1 MTLYLKS
8 LEMQGFKSFPD
19 KTKLNF
25 EHGATVIVG
34 PNGSGKSNI
43 SDAMRW
49 VLGEISSKSLRGSK
63 MEDVIFGGADSRKPM
78 GFAEVSVTF
87 DNTDPNN
94 RLDAPYDEV
103 IVTRRYYRSGE
114 SEYFI
119 NKRAVRLRDIYEL
132 FMNTGI
138 GREGYSIIGQGK
150 IAEII
155 SRKSEDRRSIFE
167 DASGIA
173 KFRHKKTES
182 ERKLAQTEDNMTRV
196 NDIFVEISAQVGP
209 LEKEAEKAKRAIELL
224 ETKKKV
230 DVQLWFFDTEKYRNE
245 IAKFENLYKQ
255 SSFELQIAEEAI
267 TNFEAQRDR
276 LTEAS
281 QTNRYESEKLLTKI
295 REQTDSNHKLE
306 STYRVN
312 ENDALHIQS
321 LIDASH
327 DTKASIAASIEN
339 EKRDID
345 NHIAR
350 IEQIKQE
357 AKLKFREHDEA
368 EDEIARLEGEITR
381 LENEI
386 AVAFGDMRALESEQM
401 QLKVRLSVIEN
412 AKSSDNDKNDTL
424 LSEMQ
429 EYARI
434 DDELTQN
441 QKQVQ
446 RAVNDYEEDI
456 ARSEQKIAELSENLQ
471 RVLQQKEGLDTE
483 LTQKKLLL
491 QSTRQRIDTYKAME
505 DQFEGYNNSVRFVMK
520 AYSEGKLTNPDG
532 TGVGK
537 IHGPISKLISVE
549 EKYLVAVETS
559 LGAAIQNIVVENES
573 VAKAAML
580 SLKRNEQGRATFMP
594 ITAIKAPTISQD
606 MKAASGFKG
615 FIAFADDLVST
626 RSEYMNIVSY
636 MLGRIAV
643 FDNIDNATEMAKA
656 LGYKVRAI
664 TLDGQQINVGGS
676 FTGGSVK
683 HGHSILSRAGEV
695 KKLEGECKKI
705 DEAILRLS
713 ETHSAL
719 VKDLEKAELEI
730 KALED
735 RKKII
740 SLMAGSENTKLQQI
754 NAKIDANKTL
764 MNKLQE
770 DYDNILRMRERYEE
784 DYTTLTAQ
792 IAAYDEKISVIAE
805 LRGDKDI
812 ERNTLTDKKDELSQS
827 LTAIY
832 IRINELQKDI
842 ETENLLIDKSKEH
855 IEALK
860 SDIEGQDEK
869 VKEYHEQL
877 ITLERERTE
886 NRALLDEGER
896 ILEAL
901 NSERARLE
909 ENGTEFEKK
918 INAINAKIKE
928 KLESK
933 DVLVKDNMFNENK
946 LTNLRSEYDKLSSK
960 LWDDHELTRNQAME
974 LGYEEITAEMRPE
987 IARIQTECR
996 NKLRAIGHVDLDAVN
1011 KYKEVKE
1018 RYDYMDKQIRDLN
1031 ASKLELEKIIA
1042 QLDEEMK
1049 TSFIESFN
1057 KINENFN
1064 RVFVELFGGGYAE
1077 LQLAD
1082 PEDVLNCGI
1091 EIKAAPPGKIIK
1103 NLMQLS
1109 GGEQAFIAI
1118 ALFFAVLQVNPSP
1131 FCILDE
1137 IEAALDE
1144 ANVSRFSE
1152 YIKKYTGG
1160 TQFILITHRRGTME
1174 SANRLYGVTMPEH
1187 GISKILSLNV
1197 ADIAKKKEGDWDGIF
1212 G

>member
-1 MTLYLKS
+1 MYLKS

-19 KTKLNF
+19 KTKLTF
-25 EHGATVIVG
+25 EQGATVIVG

-87 DNTDPNN
+87 DNTDTEN
-94 RLDAPYDEV
+94 RLDCPYDEV

-119 NKRAVRLRDIYEL
+119 NKRPCRLRDIYEL

-155 SRKSEDRRSIFE
+155 SRKSEDRRNIFE

-173 KFRHKKTES
+173 KFRHKKTDA
-182 ERKLAQTEDNMTRV
+182 ERKLAAVDDNMTRV

-230 DVQLWFFDTEKYRNE
+230 DVQLWFFDTEKYRND
-245 IAKFENLYKQ
+245 IARIEMICKQ
-255 SSFELQIAEEAI
+255 SAFELQAAEDAIAS
-267 TNFEAQRDR
+267 FEAQRDH
-276 LTEAS
+276 LSEIS
-281 QTNRYESEKLLTKI
+281 QTNRYESEKLLTQI
-295 REQTDSNHKLE
+295 REQTERNHALE
-306 STYRVN
+306 SEYRVN
-312 ENDALHIQS
+312 ENDALHIRA
-321 LIDASH
+321 LIDSSDDTKKAISASIDAEEKEISLHTDRINGIHDEVKLKLAEH
-327 DTKASIAASIEN
+327 DTVS
-339 EKRDID
+339 
-345 NHIAR
+345 
-350 IEQIKQE
+350 
-357 AKLKFREHDEA
+357 DEA
-368 EDEIARLEGEITR
+368 EELEGRIAVLEKEIAT
-381 LENEI
+381 
-386 AVAFGDMRALESEQM
+386 AFEDMRALESEEM

-412 AKSSDNDKNDTL
+412 AQSTDSDKNDTIL
-424 LSEMQ
+424 GEMK
-429 EYARI
+429 EYSRI
-434 DDELTQN
+434 DDELTQT
-441 QKQVQ
+441 QKQLRRTVD
-446 RAVNDYEEDI
+446 DYEADI
-456 ARSEQKIAELSENLQ
+456 AKCEEKSEELTASLNI
-471 RVLQQKEGLDTE
+471 VLQQKEALEDE

-491 QSTRQRIDTYKAME
+491 QSTRQRIDTYKSME

-520 AYSEGKLTNPDG
+520 SYSEGKLTGSDG
-532 TGVGK
+532 KSVGK
-537 IHGPISKLISVE
+537 IYGPVSKLISVE
-549 EKYLVAVETS
+549 DRYVVAVETS
-559 LGAAIQNIVVENES
+559 LGASIQNIVVENES
-573 VAKAAML
+573 VAKASML
-580 SLKRNEQGRATFMP
+580 ALKRHEQGRATFLP
-594 ITAIKAPTISQD
+594 LNAIKAPTISGEL
-606 MKAASGFKG
+606 KEASAYKG

-626 RSEYMNIVSY
+626 KPEFMSIVSY

-643 FDNIDNATEMAKA
+643 FDNIDNATEMARSLK
-656 LGYKVRAI
+656 YKVRAI

-683 HGHSILSRAGEV
+683 HGHSILSRTGEI
-695 KKLEGECKKI
+695 KKLEEECKKI
-705 DEAILRLS
+705 EESVGKLS
-713 ETHSAL
+713 ESNRAL
-719 VKDLEKAELEI
+719 ATESDRSEREI
-730 KALED
+730 KTLED

-740 SLMAGSENTKLQQI
+740 ALMLGSENKKLADI
-754 NAKIDANKTL
+754 EARIAANKTL
-764 MNKLQE
+764 MDKLQG
-770 DYDNILRMRERYEE
+770 DYDNIVRMRERYEE
-784 DYTTLTAQ
+784 DFATLTEQ
-792 IAAYDEKISVIAE
+792 IKAYDEKLAAISAVRA
-805 LRGDKDI
+805 DKDV
-812 ERNTLTDKKDELSQS
+812 EKNELSDKREECKTKLSAIS
-827 LTAIY
+827 L
-832 IRINELQKDI
+832 RFSELQKDI
-842 ETENLLIDKSKEH
+842 DLENALIQKSNERIKE
-855 IEALK
+855 LK
-860 SDIEGQDEK
+860 NDIVGQDDK
-869 VKEYHEQL
+869 VQEYHGQL
-877 ITLERERTE
+877 SALEEERRK
-886 NRALLDEGER
+886 NRTKLTEGE
-896 ILEAL
+896 LAL
-901 NSERARLE
+901 SELNAARAKLE
-909 ENGTEFEKK
+909 ENGTEYEKK
-918 INAINAKIKE
+918 IGAVNVKIKE
-928 KLESK
+928 KTAQK
-933 DVLVKDNMFNENK
+933 DILFRENSVNENK
-946 LTNLRSEYDKLSSK
+946 LANLKDAYDKLSAK
-960 LWDDHELTRNQAME
+960 LWDDHELTRSQALS
-974 LGYEEITAEMRPE
+974 LGYEEISAEERP
-987 IARIQTECR
+987 ALAKLQTECR
-996 NKLRAIGHVDLDAVN
+996 NKLRSIGNVDLDAVN

-1018 RYDYMDKQIRDLN
+1018 RYDYMEKQIKDLTL
-1031 ASKLELEKIIA
+1031 SKAELEKIISG
-1042 QLDEEMK
+1042 LDEQMK
-1049 TSFIESFN
+1049 TAFIDSFN

-1077 LQLAD
+1077 LQLSD
-1082 PEDVLNCGI
+1082 PENVLECGI

-1197 ADIAKKKEGDWDGIF
+1197 ADISKKKEGDWNGIF

>member
-1 MTLYLKS
+1 MYLKS
-8 LEMQGFKSFPD
+8 LELHGFKSFPNR
-19 KTKLNF
+19 TVLTF
-25 EHGATVIVG
+25 ERGATVIVG

-49 VLGEISSKSLRGSK
+49 VLGEISSKSLRSSK

-87 DNTDPNN
+87 DNTDPDN

-196 NDIFVEISAQVGP
+196 NDIFLEISSQVGP

-230 DVQLWFFDTEKYRNE
+230 DVQLWFFDTERYRND
-245 IAKFENLYKQ
+245 IARFENLYKQ

-267 TNFEAQRDR
+267 ANFEGQRDR

-281 QTNRYESEKLLTKI
+281 QTNRYESEKLLTQI
-295 REQTDSNHKLE
+295 REQTEANHKLE
-306 STYRVN
+306 SDFKVN
-312 ENDALHIQS
+312 ENDALHIQA
-321 LIDASH
+321 LIDATD
-327 DTKASIAASIEN
+327 DTKASIQASIEAQN
-339 EKRDID
+339 KEID
-345 NHIAR
+345 AHLLR
-350 IEQIKQE
+350 IEEIKQE
-357 AKLKFREHDEA
+357 AKLKFKEHDDAEA
-368 EDEIARLEGEITR
+368 EIERLEKDIARLEDEIAI
-381 LENEI
+381 
-386 AVAFGDMRALESEQM
+386 AFGDMRALESEQM

-429 EYARI
+429 EYAKI
-434 DDELTQN
+434 DDELTQS
-441 QKQVQ
+441 QKKIQ
-446 RAVNDYEEDI
+446 RAVNEYNEDI
-456 ARSEQKIAELSENLQ
+456 ERSDEKIADLSESLQ
-471 RVLQQKEGLDTE
+471 RVLQQKDGLDTE
-483 LTQKKLLL
+483 LNEKRLLL
-491 QSTRQRIDTYKAME
+491 QSTQQRIDTYKAMD

-520 AYSEGKLTNPDG
+520 SYSEGKLTDRDG
-532 TGVGK
+532 SSVGK
-537 IHGPISKLISVE
+537 IYGPVSKLISVD
-549 EKYLVAVETS
+549 EKYVIAVETS
-559 LGAAIQNIVVENES
+559 LGASIQNIVVENES
-573 VAKAAML
+573 VAKAAMYA
-580 SLKRNEQGRATFMP
+580 LKRNEQGRATFMP
-594 ITAIKAPTISQD
+594 LTSIKAPSISQE
-606 MKAASGFKG
+606 MKEASGFKG

-626 RSEYMNIVSY
+626 KNQYMNIVSY

-656 LGYKVRAI
+656 LKYKVRAI

-683 HGHSILSRAGEV
+683 HGQSILSRAGEI
-695 KKLEGECKKI
+695 KKLESECKKI
-705 DEAILRLS
+705 EESISKIS
-713 ETHSAL
+713 ETHSSL
-719 VKDLEKAELEI
+719 LKEIEKTDLEI

-764 MNKLQE
+764 MNKIQE
-770 DYDNILRMRERYEE
+770 DYDSIVRMRERYDE
-784 DYTTLTAQ
+784 DFATLTEQ
-792 IAAYDEKISVIAE
+792 ISSYEEKITAIAE
-805 LRGDKDI
+805 LREEKDVQ
-812 ERNTLTDKKDELSQS
+812 RNGLTDKKDELSQ
-827 LTAIY
+827 AITGIF

-842 ETENLLIDKSKEH
+842 ETENLLIEKNKEH

-860 SDIEGQDEK
+860 GDIVGQDEK
-869 VKEYHEQL
+869 VKEYEQQL
-877 ITLERERTE
+877 IILEQTRLEKQE
-886 NRALLDEGER
+886 KLKEGE
-896 ILEAL
+896 EAL
-901 NSERARLE
+901 AALNAERSRLE
-909 ENGTEFEKK
+909 ESSTEYEKK
-918 INAINAKIKE
+918 INAINAKLKE
-928 KLESK
+928 KLSQK
-933 DVLVKDNMFNENK
+933 DILVKDNLFNENK
-946 LTNLRSEYDKLSSK
+946 LTTLKNEYDKLSSK

-974 LGYEEITAEMRPE
+974 LGYEEITAEQRPE
-987 IARIQTECR
+987 LAKIQTECR

-1018 RYDYMDKQIRDLN
+1018 RYDYMDKQIKDLT
-1031 ASKLELEKIIA
+1031 ASKNELEKIIS

-1049 TSFIESFN
+1049 NSFIESFN

-1077 LQLAD
+1077 LQLSD

-1197 ADIAKKKEGDWDGIF
+1197 ADISKKKEGDWDGIF

>member
-1 MTLYLKS
+1 MYLKS

-19 KTKLNF
+19 KTKLTF
-25 EHGATVIVG
+25 ENGATVIVG

-87 DNTDPNN
+87 DNTDPEN
-94 RLDAPYDEV
+94 RLEAPYDEV

-173 KFRHKKTES
+173 KFRHKKNES
-182 ERKLAQTEDNMTRV
+182 ERKLAQTEENMTRV
-196 NDIFVEISAQVGP
+196 NDIFLEISAQVGP

-230 DVQLWFFDTEKYRNE
+230 DVQLWFFDTEKYRND
-245 IAKFENLYKQ
+245 IARVETLYKQ
-255 SSFELQIAEEAI
+255 SSFELQLTEEAI
-267 TNFEAQRDR
+267 SSLETQRDH
-276 LTEAS
+276 LTEVS
-281 QTNRYESEKLLTKI
+281 QTNRYESEKLLTQI
-295 REQTDSNHKLE
+295 YEQTEANHKLE

-312 ENDALHIQS
+312 ENNALHIQS
-321 LIDASH
+321 LIDATG
-327 DTKASIAASIEN
+327 DNKAAIEANIAADNKEIEN
-339 EKRDID
+339 HYAK
-345 NHIAR
+345 
-350 IEQIKQE
+350 IEAIKEE

-368 EDEIARLEGEITR
+368 EDEIARLEKEISR
-381 LENEI
+381 LEEEI
-386 AVAFGDMRALESEQM
+386 ATAFEDMRALESEQM
-401 QLKVRLSVIEN
+401 QLQVRLSVIEN
-412 AKSSDNDKNDTL
+412 AKNTDSDKNDTL

-429 EYARI
+429 EYSRI
-434 DDELTQN
+434 DDELTQS
-441 QKQVQ
+441 QKQTQ
-446 RAVNDYEEDI
+446 RVVDEYDEDI
-456 ARSEQKIAELSENLQ
+456 AKSDEKIADLAESLQ
-471 RVLQQKEGLDTE
+471 RVLQQKEAIDEDLN
-483 LTQKKLLL
+483 QKKLLL
-491 QSTRQRIDTYKAME
+491 QSTRQRIDTYRAMD

-520 AYSEGKLTNPDG
+520 AYSEGKLTNSDG
-532 TGVGK
+532 TSVGK
-537 IHGPISKLISVE
+537 IYGPVSKLISVE
-549 EKYLVAVETS
+549 DRYVVAVETS
-559 LGAAIQNIVVENES
+559 LGASIQNIVVENEA

-580 SLKRNEQGRATFMP
+580 ALKKNEQGRATFMP
-594 ITAIKAPTISQD
+594 ITAIKAPTISKELKD
-606 MKAASGFKG
+606 ASGFRG

-626 RSEYMNIVSY
+626 KSEYMNIVSY

-683 HGHSILSRAGEV
+683 HGSSILSRAGEI
-695 KKLEGECKKI
+695 KKLEDECKKI
-705 DEAILRLS
+705 ESSVSKLA
-713 ETHSAL
+713 ETHKSL
-719 VKDLEKAELEI
+719 SSDIEKMELEI

-754 NAKIDANKTL
+754 NAKIDANRTL

-770 DYDNILRMRERYEE
+770 DYDNIVKMRERYDE
-784 DYTTLTAQ
+784 DFATLTEQ
-792 IAAYDEKISVIAE
+792 ISAFEEKISAIAE
-805 LRGDKDI
+805 IRTDKDI
-812 ERNTLTDKKDELSQS
+812 LKNSLTDKKDELSQS
-827 LTAIY
+827 VTAIY

-842 ETENLLIDKSKEH
+842 ETENILIEKNREH
-855 IEALK
+855 IEVLK
-860 SDIEGQDEK
+860 GDIVGQDEK
-869 VKEYHEQL
+869 VKEYEQQL
-877 ITLERERTE
+877 VTLDAERTE
-886 NRALLDEGER
+886 NRAKLAQGEEV
-896 ILEAL
+896 LASL
-901 NSERARLE
+901 NAERARLE
-909 ENGTEFEKK
+909 ENGTEYERK
-918 INAINAKIKE
+918 INAVNAKIKE
-928 KLESK
+928 KIAQKDILFRENSINEHKLE
-933 DVLVKDNMFNENK
+933 
-946 LTNLRSEYDKLSSK
+946 NLRNDYDKLSSK

-974 LGYEEITAEMRPE
+974 LGYEQITAEERPE
-987 IARIQTECR
+987 VAKIQTECR

-1018 RYDYMDKQIRDLN
+1018 RYDYMDKQIRDLT
-1031 ASKLELEKIIA
+1031 ASKAELEKIIS
-1042 QLDEEMK
+1042 QLDGEMK
-1049 TSFIESFN
+1049 TSFIDSFK

-1077 LQLAD
+1077 LQLTD

-1174 SANRLYGVTMPEH
+1174 AANRLYGVTMPEH

>member
-1 MTLYLKS
+1 MYLKS

-49 VLGEISSKSLRGSK
+49 VLGEISSKSLRSTK

-87 DNTDPNN
+87 DNTDPEN

-209 LEKEAEKAKRAIELL
+209 LEKEAEKAKKAIELL

-245 IAKFENLYKQ
+245 IARFENLYKQ

-267 TNFEAQRDR
+267 ANFEAQRDR

-281 QTNRYESEKLLTKI
+281 QTNRYESEKLLTQI
-295 REQTDSNHKLE
+295 REQTDANHALE

-321 LIDASH
+321 LIDATG
-327 DTKASIAASIEN
+327 DAKAAIAASIEAQN
-339 EKRDID
+339 AE
-345 NHIAR
+345 IAKHLEN
-350 IEQIKQE
+350 IENIKVE
-357 AKLKFREHDEA
+357 AQLKFKEHDDAQDEI
-368 EDEIARLEGEITR
+368 ERLEQEIARLEK
-381 LENEI
+381 EI
-386 AVAFGDMRALESEQM
+386 AIAFDDMRALEAEQM

-412 AKSSDNDKNDTL
+412 AKSTDSDKNDTL
-424 LSEMQ
+424 LAEMQ
-429 EYARI
+429 EYSRI
-434 DDELTQN
+434 DDELTKS
-441 QKQVQ
+441 QKQTQ
-446 RAVNDYEEDI
+446 RTVDGYNEDI
-456 ARSEQKIAELSENLQ
+456 AKSDAKIEELFSSLE
-471 RVLQQKEGLDTE
+471 RVLQQREGLEAD
-483 LTQKKLLL
+483 LTNKKLLL
-491 QSTRQRIDTYKAME
+491 QSTQQRIDTYKAMD

-520 AYSEGKLTNPDG
+520 SYSEGKLTNPDG
-532 TGVGK
+532 TSVGK
-537 IHGPISKLISVE
+537 IYGPISKLISVE
-549 EKYLVAVETS
+549 DKYVVAVETS

-594 ITAIKAPTISQD
+594 LTAIKAPTISQE
-606 MKAASGFKG
+606 MKDASGFRG

-626 RSEYMNIVSY
+626 KNEYMNIVSY

-656 LGYKVRAI
+656 LKYRVRAI

-683 HGHSILSRAGEV
+683 HGQSILSRAGEI
-695 KKLEGECKKI
+695 KKLEEECKKTEGI
-705 DEAILRLS
+705 ISKLT
-713 ETHSAL
+713 ETYNTL
-719 VKDLEKAELEI
+719 CKDVEKAELEI

-764 MNKLQE
+764 MDKLQE
-770 DYDNILRMRERYEE
+770 DYDNIVKMRERYDE
-784 DYTTLTAQ
+784 DFATLTEQ
-792 IAAYDEKISVIAE
+792 IAAFDEKISAISE
-805 LRGDKDI
+805 IRTDKDI
-812 ERNTLTDKKDELSQS
+812 QKNTLIDKKDELAQL
-827 LTAIY
+827 LTATF

-842 ETENLLIDKSKEH
+842 ETEQLLIEKNKEH
-855 IEALK
+855 IASLEG
-860 SDIEGQDEK
+860 DIVGQDEK
-869 VKEYHEQL
+869 VKEYKERL
-877 ITLERERTE
+877 VVLEAERIE
-886 NRALLDEGER
+886 NRARLEEGES
-896 ILEAL
+896 AL
-901 NSERARLE
+901 AELSAQRARLE
-909 ENGTEFEKK
+909 ENGTEYEKK

-946 LTNLRSEYDKLSSK
+946 LSNLRSDYDKLSSK

-974 LGYEEITAEMRPE
+974 LGYEEITAEQRPE
-987 IARIQTECR
+987 IAKIQTECR

-1031 ASKLELEKIIA
+1031 ASKLELERIIS

-1077 LQLAD
+1077 LQLSD

>member
-1 MTLYLKS
+1 MYLKS

-19 KTKLNF
+19 KTKLTF

-49 VLGEISSKSLRGSK
+49 VLGEISSKSLRSSK

-87 DNTDPNN
+87 DNTDPDN
-94 RLDAPYDEV
+94 RLEAPYDEV

-182 ERKLAQTEDNMTRV
+182 ERKLAQTEDNMTRI

-230 DVQLWFFDTEKYRNE
+230 DVQLWFFDTEKYRND
-245 IAKFENLYKQ
+245 IARVEALYKQ
-255 SSFELQIAEEAI
+255 SSFELSTVEEAI
-267 TNFEAQRDR
+267 STFETQRDH
-276 LTEAS
+276 LMEVSAA
-281 QTNRYESEKLLTKI
+281 NRYESERLLTQI
-295 REQTDSNHKLE
+295 REQTEANHKLE

-312 ENDALHIQS
+312 ENDAVHIQS
-321 LIDASH
+321 LIDATG
-327 DTKASIAASIEN
+327 DTKAQIRASIEAEN
-339 EKRDID
+339 KEIE
-345 NHIAR
+345 NHFAK
-350 IEQIKQE
+350 IEQIKLE
-357 AKLKFREHDEA
+357 AKAKFKEHDDA
-368 EDEIARLEGEITR
+368 EDEIERLEKEIARLEK
-381 LENEI
+381 EI
-386 AVAFGDMRALESEQM
+386 AIAFEDMRALESEEM

-412 AKSSDNDKNDTL
+412 AKNTDNDKNDTL
-424 LSEMQ
+424 IAEMQ

-434 DDELTQN
+434 DDELTKN

-446 RAVNDYEEDI
+446 RAVDEYNEDI
-456 ARSEQKIAELSENLQ
+456 AKSDEKIAELDESLQ
-471 RVLQQKEGLDTE
+471 RTLQQKDSLDTE
-483 LTQKKLLL
+483 LTQKKLAL
-491 QSTRQRIDTYKAME
+491 QSTRQRIDTYKAMD

-520 AYSEGKLTNPDG
+520 SYNEGKLTNPDG
-532 TGVGK
+532 SSVGK
-537 IHGPISKLISVE
+537 IYGPVSKLISVD
-549 EKYLVAVETS
+549 EKYVIAVETS
-559 LGAAIQNIVVENES
+559 LGASIQNIVVENES

-580 SLKRNEQGRATFMP
+580 SLKKNEQGRATFMP

-606 MKAASGFKG
+606 MKDASGFRG
-615 FIAFADDLVST
+615 FIAFADDLVSAK
-626 RSEYMNIVSY
+626 SEYMNIVSY

-656 LGYKVRAI
+656 LKYRVRAI

-683 HGHSILSRAGEV
+683 HGQSILSRAGEI
-695 KKLEGECKKI
+695 KKLE
-705 DEAILRLS
+705 DEAVKLEASVSKLS
-713 ETHSAL
+713 ETYKSL
-719 VKDLEKAELEI
+719 TNDVEGIEREV

-740 SLMAGSENTKLQQI
+740 ALMAGSENTKLQQI

-764 MNKLQE
+764 MNKLHD
-770 DYDNILRMRERYEE
+770 DYDNIVKMRERYDE
-784 DYTTLTAQ
+784 DFATLTEQ
-792 IAAYDEKISVIAE
+792 IAVFEEKIAAVSE
-805 LRGDKDI
+805 TRTDKDVQKN
-812 ERNTLTDKKDELSQS
+812 ELLDMKEELSGA
-827 LTAIY
+827 LTAIF
-832 IRINELQKDI
+832 IKINELQKDI
-842 ETENLLIDKSKEH
+842 ETENLLIEKSREH

-860 SDIEGQDEK
+860 GDIEGQDEK
-869 VKEYHEQL
+869 VKEYKDRLNSLEQ
-877 ITLERERTE
+877 ERKE
-886 NRALLDEGER
+886 NREKLNEGES
-896 ILEAL
+896 ILASL
-901 NSERARLE
+901 NSDRARLE
-909 ENGTEFEKK
+909 ENGTEYEQK
-918 INAINAKIKE
+918 INAVNAKIKE
-928 KLESK
+928 KISHK
-933 DVLVKDNMFNENK
+933 DILVRENSTNENK
-946 LTNLRSEYDKLSSK
+946 LLNLRNEYDKLSSK

-974 LGYEEITAEMRPE
+974 LGYEQITAEERPA
-987 IARIQTECR
+987 IAKIQTECR

-1018 RYDYMDKQIRDLN
+1018 RYDYMDKQIRDLT
-1031 ASKLELEKIIA
+1031 ASKNELEKIIS
-1042 QLDEEMK
+1042 QLDNEMK
-1049 TSFIESFN
+1049 TSFIESFH

-1077 LQLAD
+1077 LQLTD

>member
-1 MTLYLKS
+1 MYLKS

-19 KTKLNF
+19 KTKLTF

-87 DNTDPNN
+87 DNTDPDN

-182 ERKLAQTEDNMTRV
+182 ERKLSQVEDNMTRV
-196 NDIFVEISAQVGP
+196 NDIFLEISSQVGP

-230 DVQLWFFDTEKYRNE
+230 DVQLWFFDTEKYRND
-245 IAKFENLYKQ
+245 IARIEMLYKQ
-255 SSFELQIAEEAI
+255 SSFELQAAEDAIAS
-267 TNFEAQRDR
+267 FEAQRDH
-276 LTEAS
+276 LTEVS
-281 QTNRYESEKLLTKI
+281 QSNRYESEKLLTQI
-295 REQTDSNHKLE
+295 REQTDKNHKLE
-306 STYRVN
+306 SAYRVN
-312 ENDALHIQS
+312 ENDAQHIGA
-321 LIDASH
+321 LIDASG
-327 DTKASIAASIEN
+327 DTKAAIRTSIANEEKDIEAHLAKI
-339 EKRDID
+339 EDIK
-345 NHIAR
+345 A
-350 IEQIKQE
+350 E
-357 AKLKFREHDEA
+357 AKTKFKQHDDTE
-368 EDEIARLEGEITR
+368 EEIDKIDGEIKKLEGEIDT
-381 LENEI
+381 
-386 AVAFGDMRALESEQM
+386 AFADMRELEGEQM

-412 AKSSDNDKNDTL
+412 AKSTDNDKNDSL
-424 LSEMQ
+424 VNEMK
-429 EYARI
+429 EYSRI
-434 DDELTQN
+434 DDELSSKQREA
-441 QKQVQ
+441 QKVLDEY
-446 RAVNDYEEDI
+446 NEDI
-456 ARSEQKIAELSENLQ
+456 ARSDEKIADLGESLD
-471 RVLQQKEGLDTE
+471 RTLQQRDALEEE
-483 LTQKKLLL
+483 LTEKKLLI
-491 QSTRQRIDTYKAME
+491 QSTRQRIDTYRAME

-520 AYSEGKLTNPDG
+520 SYSEGKLVNADG
-532 TGVGK
+532 SSVGK
-537 IHGPISKLISVE
+537 IYGPVSKLISVE
-549 EKYLVAVETS
+549 DKYVVAVETS
-559 LGAAIQNIVVENES
+559 LGASIQNIVVENES

-580 SLKRNEQGRATFMP
+580 ALKKHEQGRATFLP
-594 ITAIKAPTISQD
+594 LTAIKAPTITPELKEASQYR
-606 MKAASGFKG
+606 G

-626 RSEYMNIVSY
+626 KSEYMNVISY

-656 LGYKVRAI
+656 LKYKVRAI

-683 HGHSILSRAGEV
+683 QGHSILSRAGEA
-695 KKLEGECKKI
+695 KRLEEECRKI
-705 DEAILRLS
+705 EKSVAELT
-713 ETHSAL
+713 ETHEAL
-719 VKDLEKAELEI
+719 TEDIEKIEREI
-730 KALED
+730 GALED
-735 RKKII
+735 RKRII
-740 SLMAGSENTKLQQI
+740 SLMASSENTKLQQI
-754 NAKIDANKTL
+754 GAKIDANKTL
-764 MNKLQE
+764 MDKLQE
-770 DYDNILRMRERYEE
+770 DYDNIVRMRERYDE
-784 DYTTLTAQ
+784 DHASLTEQ
-792 IAAYDEKISVIAE
+792 IASYDEKISAIAE
-805 LRGDKDI
+805 LRSEKDI
-812 ERNTLTDKKDELSQS
+812 AKNELADKRDELSQT
-827 LTAIY
+827 LTEIY
-832 IRINELQKDI
+832 IRINQLQKDI
-842 ETENLLIDKSKEH
+842 ETENLLIEKSREH
-855 IEALK
+855 IEALNE
-860 SDIEGQDEK
+860 DIAGQDEK
-869 VKEYHEQL
+869 VKEYEERL
-877 ITLERERTE
+877 ISLEELRRE
-886 NRALLDEGER
+886 NREKLAEGEK
-896 ILEAL
+896 ILAEL
-901 NSERARLE
+901 NEQRARLE
-909 ENGTEFEKK
+909 ENSTEYEKR
-918 INAINAKIKE
+918 INAVNAKIKE
-928 KLESK
+928 KTSQK
-933 DVLVKDNMFNENK
+933 DILFRENSINENK
-946 LTNLRSEYDKLSSK
+946 LTNLKNDYDKLSGK
-960 LWDDHELTRNQAME
+960 LWDDHELTRNQAMA
-974 LGYEEITAEMRPE
+974 LGYEEITAEERP
-987 IARIQTECR
+987 ALVKLQTECR
-996 NKLRAIGHVDLDAVN
+996 NKLRAIGNVDLDAVN

-1018 RYDYMDKQIRDLN
+1018 RYDYMDKQIRDLS
-1031 ASKLELEKIIA
+1031 ASKAELEKIIG
-1042 QLDEEMK
+1042 QLDDQMK
-1049 TSFIESFN
+1049 SSFIESFN

-1077 LQLAD
+1077 LQLTD

-1152 YIKKYTGG
+1152 YIKRYTGG

>member
-1 MTLYLKS
+1 MYLKS

-19 KTKLNF
+19 KTKLTF

-87 DNTDPNN
+87 DNTDPEN

-182 ERKLAQTEDNMTRV
+182 ERKLAQTEDNMTRI

-230 DVQLWFFDTEKYRNE
+230 DVQLWFFDTEKYRND
-245 IAKFENLYKQ
+245 IARVEALYKQ
-255 SSFELQIAEEAI
+255 SSFELATAEEAI
-267 TNFEAQRDR
+267 ANFEAQRDH
-276 LTEAS
+276 LMEVS
-281 QTNRYESEKLLTKI
+281 QSNRYESEKLLTQI
-295 REQTDSNHKLE
+295 HAQTDINHKLE

-321 LIDASH
+321 LIDA
-327 DTKASIAASIEN
+327 TGETKAQIKASIESENKQIEN
-339 EKRDID
+339 HLAK
-345 NHIAR
+345 
-350 IEQIKQE
+350 IEQIKAE
-357 AKLKFREHDEA
+357 AKLKFKEHDEA
-368 EDEIARLEGEITR
+368 EDEIDRLEK
-381 LENEI
+381 EI
-386 AVAFGDMRALESEQM
+386 AQLEKEIATAFEDMRSLEAEEM

-412 AKSSDNDKNDTL
+412 AKSTDSDKNNTL
-424 LSEMQ
+424 VAEMQ

-434 DDELTQN
+434 DDELTKS

-446 RAVNDYEEDI
+446 RTVDDYNADI
-456 ARSEQKIAELSENLQ
+456 EKSDEKISELDENLQ
-471 RVLQQKEGLDTE
+471 RILQQKEGIDDE
-483 LTQKKLLL
+483 LTQKKFAL
-491 QSTRQRIDTYKAME
+491 QSTKQRIDTYKAMD
-505 DQFEGYNNSVRFVMK
+505 DQFEGYNNSVRFIMK
-520 AYSEGKLTNPDG
+520 SYSEGKLTNPDG
-532 TGVGK
+532 TSIGK
-537 IHGPISKLISVE
+537 IHGPISKLISVD
-549 EKYLVAVETS
+549 EKYVIAVETS
-559 LGAAIQNIVVENES
+559 LGASIQNIVVENEN

-580 SLKRNEQGRATFMP
+580 SLKKNEQGRATFMP
-594 ITAIKAPTISQD
+594 ITAIKAPTISQE
-606 MKAASGFKG
+606 MKDASGFKG

-626 RSEYMNIVSY
+626 KSEYMNIVSY

-656 LGYKVRAI
+656 LKYKVRAI

-683 HGHSILSRAGEV
+683 HGQSILSRAGEI
-695 KKLEGECKKI
+695 KKLEDECVKLEANVNKI
-705 DEAILRLS
+705 AQTQKELGS
-713 ETHSAL
+713 E
-719 VKDLEKAELEI
+719 VEKIEREI

-740 SLMAGSENTKLQQI
+740 ALMAGSENTKLQQI

-764 MNKLQE
+764 MDKLQE
-770 DYDNILRMRERYEE
+770 DYDNIVKMRERYEE
-784 DYTTLTAQ
+784 DFATLIEQ
-792 IAAYDEKISVIAE
+792 IAVYDEKISAIAE
-805 LRGDKDI
+805 IRSDKDVKKNELI
-812 ERNTLTDKKDELSQS
+812 DKKEELSAN

-842 ETENLLIDKSKEH
+842 ETENILIEKSREH
-855 IEALK
+855 IDALK
-860 SDIEGQDEK
+860 EDIEGQDER
-869 VKEYHEQL
+869 VKEYRENL
-877 ITLERERTE
+877 ISLEEARKE
-886 NRALLDEGER
+886 NREKLAEGEKA
-896 ILEAL
+896 LAEL

-909 ENGTEFEKK
+909 ENGTEYERR

-928 KLESK
+928 KTSYKDDVFRENSVNEHKLE
-933 DVLVKDNMFNENK
+933 
-946 LTNLRSEYDKLSSK
+946 NLKNEYDKLSSK

-974 LGYEEITAEMRPE
+974 LGYEAITAEERP
-987 IARIQTECR
+987 ALAKLQTECK
-996 NKLRAIGHVDLDAVN
+996 NKLRSIGHVDLDAVN

-1018 RYDYMDKQIRDLN
+1018 RYDYMDKQIRDLT
-1031 ASKLELEKIIA
+1031 ASKAELEKIIS
-1042 QLDEEMK
+1042 QLDGEMK
-1049 TSFIESFN
+1049 ASFIESFN

-1077 LQLAD
+1077 LQLTD

>member
-1 MTLYLKS
+1 MYLKS

-49 VLGEISSKSLRGSK
+49 VLGEISSKSLRSTK

-87 DNTDPNN
+87 DNTDPEN

-209 LEKEAEKAKRAIELL
+209 LEKEAEKAKKAIELL

-245 IAKFENLYKQ
+245 IARFENLYKQ

-267 TNFEAQRDR
+267 ANFEAQRDR

-281 QTNRYESEKLLTKI
+281 QTNRYESEKLLTQI
-295 REQTDSNHKLE
+295 REQTDANHALE

-321 LIDASH
+321 LIDATG
-327 DTKASIAASIEN
+327 DAKAAIAASIEAQN
-339 EKRDID
+339 AE
-345 NHIAR
+345 IAKHLEN
-350 IEQIKQE
+350 IENIKVE
-357 AKLKFREHDEA
+357 AQLKFKEHDDAQDEI
-368 EDEIARLEGEITR
+368 ERLEKEIARLEK
-381 LENEI
+381 EI
-386 AVAFGDMRALESEQM
+386 AIAFDDMRALEAEQM

-412 AKSSDNDKNDTL
+412 AKSTDSDKNDTL
-424 LSEMQ
+424 LAEMQ
-429 EYARI
+429 EYSRI
-434 DDELTQN
+434 DDELTKS
-441 QKQVQ
+441 QKQTQ
-446 RAVNDYEEDI
+446 RTVDGYNEDI
-456 ARSEQKIAELSENLQ
+456 AKSDAKIEELSSSLE
-471 RVLQQKEGLDTE
+471 RVLQQREGLEAD
-483 LTQKKLLL
+483 LTNKKLLL
-491 QSTRQRIDTYKAME
+491 QSTQQRIDTYKAMD

-520 AYSEGKLTNPDG
+520 SYSEGKLTNPDG
-532 TGVGK
+532 TSVGK
-537 IHGPISKLISVE
+537 IYGPISKLISVE
-549 EKYLVAVETS
+549 DKYVVAVETS

-594 ITAIKAPTISQD
+594 LTAIKAPTISQE
-606 MKAASGFKG
+606 MKDASGFRG

-626 RSEYMNIVSY
+626 KNEYMNIVSY

-656 LGYKVRAI
+656 LKYRVRAI

-683 HGHSILSRAGEV
+683 HGQSILSRAGEI
-695 KKLEGECKKI
+695 KKLEEECKKTEGI
-705 DEAILRLS
+705 ISKLT
-713 ETHSAL
+713 ETYNTL
-719 VKDLEKAELEI
+719 CKDVEKAELEI

-764 MNKLQE
+764 MDKLQE
-770 DYDNILRMRERYEE
+770 DYDNIVKMRERYDE
-784 DYTTLTAQ
+784 DFATLTEQ
-792 IAAYDEKISVIAE
+792 IAAFDEKISAISE
-805 LRGDKDI
+805 IRTDKDI
-812 ERNTLTDKKDELSQS
+812 QKNTLIDKKDELAQL
-827 LTAIY
+827 LTATF

-842 ETENLLIDKSKEH
+842 ETEQLLIEKNKEH
-855 IEALK
+855 IASLEG
-860 SDIEGQDEK
+860 DIVGQDEK
-869 VKEYHEQL
+869 VKEYSERL
-877 ITLERERTE
+877 VVLEAERIE
-886 NRALLDEGER
+886 NRARLEEGES
-896 ILEAL
+896 AL
-901 NSERARLE
+901 AELSAQRARLE
-909 ENGTEFEKK
+909 ENGTEYEKK

-946 LTNLRSEYDKLSSK
+946 LSNLRSDYDKLSSK

-974 LGYEEITAEMRPE
+974 LGYEEITAEQRPE
-987 IARIQTECR
+987 IAKIQTECR

-1031 ASKLELEKIIA
+1031 ASKLELERIIS

-1077 LQLAD
+1077 LQLSD

>member
-1 MTLYLKS
+1 MYLKS

-19 KTKLNF
+19 KTKLTF

-87 DNTDPNN
+87 DNTDTEN

-182 ERKLAQTEDNMTRV
+182 ERKLAQTEDNMTRI

-230 DVQLWFFDTEKYRNE
+230 DVQLWFFDTEKYRND
-245 IAKFENLYKQ
+245 IARIEGLYKQ
-255 SSFELQIAEEAI
+255 SSFELAAAEDAIAS
-267 TNFEAQRDR
+267 FEAQRDH
-276 LTEAS
+276 LTEIS
-281 QTNRYESEKLLTKI
+281 QSNRYESERLLTLI
-295 REQTDSNHKLE
+295 REQTDKNHKLE

-321 LIDASH
+321 LIDASG
-327 DTKASIAASIEN
+327 DAKDAIRASIDAQNREIE
-339 EKRDID
+339 EHLAK
-345 NHIAR
+345 
-350 IEQIKQE
+350 IEQIKNE
-357 AKLKFREHDEA
+357 AKVKFKEHDDT
-368 EDEIARLEGEITR
+368 EDEIARLEGEIVR

-386 AVAFGDMRALESEQM
+386 DTAFSDMRALESEQM

-412 AKSSDNDKNDTL
+412 AKSTDNDKNDSL
-424 LSEMQ
+424 VSEMQ

-434 DDELTQN
+434 DDELTKS
-441 QKQVQ
+441 QKATARTVDEY
-446 RAVNDYEEDI
+446 NEDI
-456 ARSEQKIAELSENLQ
+456 ARSDEKIAELSESLD
-471 RVLQQKEGLDTE
+471 RTLQQKEGLDEE

-491 QSTRQRIDTYKAME
+491 QSTRQRIDTYKAMD

-520 AYSEGKLTNPDG
+520 SYSEGKLVGADG
-532 TGVGK
+532 TSVGK
-537 IHGPISKLISVE
+537 IHGPVSKLISVE
-549 EKYLVAVETS
+549 DKYVVAVETS
-559 LGAAIQNIVVENES
+559 LGASIQNIVVENES

-580 SLKRNEQGRATFMP
+580 SLKRHEQGRATFMP
-594 ITAIKAPTISQD
+594 LTAIKAPNISKELKD
-606 MKAASGFKG
+606 ASGFRG
-615 FIAFADDLVST
+615 FIAFADDLVT
-626 RSEYMNIVSY
+626 TKSEYMNVVSY

-643 FDNIDNATEMAKA
+643 FDNIDNATEMAKS

-683 HGHSILSRAGEV
+683 HGQSILSRAGEV
-695 KKLEGECKKI
+695 KKLEEECKKI
-705 DEAILRLS
+705 EESINKLS
-713 ETHSAL
+713 ETHKSLASSI
-719 VKDLEKAELEI
+719 EKAEREI
-730 KALED
+730 GALED

-740 SLMAGSENTKLQQI
+740 ALMAGSENTKLQQI

-764 MNKLQE
+764 MEKLQE
-770 DYDNILRMRERYEE
+770 DYDNIVRMRERYEE
-784 DYTTLTAQ
+784 DFATLTEQ
-792 IAAYDEKISVIAE
+792 IAAYDEKISAIAE
-805 LRGDKDI
+805 IRSDKDV
-812 ERNTLTDKKDELSQS
+812 EKNTFIDKKDELSNA

-842 ETENLLIDKSKEH
+842 ETENLLIEKNREL
-855 IEALK
+855 IESLK
-860 SDIEGQDEK
+860 GDIEGQDEK
-869 VKEYHEQL
+869 VKEY
-877 ITLERERTE
+877 RERLVVLE
-886 NRALLDEGER
+886 EERRVNREILSEGEAA
-896 ILEAL
+896 LAAL
-901 NSERARLE
+901 NEERARLE
-909 ENGTEFEKK
+909 KNGTEYERK
-918 INAINAKIKE
+918 INAVNAKIKE
-928 KLESK
+928 KTSQK
-933 DVLVKDNMFNENK
+933 DILFRENSINENK
-946 LTNLRSEYDKLSSK
+946 LTNLKNDYDKLSSK

-974 LGYEEITAEMRPE
+974 LGYEEITAEERP
-987 IARIQTECR
+987 ALAKLQTECR
-996 NKLRAIGHVDLDAVN
+996 NKLRAIGNVDLDAVN

-1018 RYDYMDKQIRDLN
+1018 RYDYMDKQIRDLT
-1031 ASKLELEKIIA
+1031 ASKVELEKIIA
-1042 QLDEEMK
+1042 QLDGEMK

-1064 RVFVELFGGGYAE
+1064 RVFCELFGGGYAE
-1077 LQLAD
+1077 LQLTD

>member
-1 MTLYLKS
+1 MYLKS

-19 KTKLNF
+19 KTKLTF

-87 DNTDPNN
+87 DNTDTEN

-182 ERKLAQTEDNMTRV
+182 ERKLAQTEDNMTRI

-230 DVQLWFFDTEKYRNE
+230 DVQLWFFDTEKYRND
-245 IAKFENLYKQ
+245 IARIEGLYKQ
-255 SSFELQIAEEAI
+255 SSFELAAAEEAI
-267 TNFEAQRDR
+267 ASFEAQRDR
-276 LTEAS
+276 LTEIS
-281 QTNRYESEKLLTKI
+281 QSNRYESERLLTLI
-295 REQTDSNHKLE
+295 REQTDKNHKLE

-321 LIDASH
+321 LIDASG
-327 DTKASIAASIEN
+327 DAKDAIRASIDAQNREIE
-339 EKRDID
+339 EHLAK
-345 NHIAR
+345 
-350 IEQIKQE
+350 IEQIKNE
-357 AKLKFREHDEA
+357 AKIKFKEHDDT
-368 EDEIARLEGEITR
+368 EDEIARLEGEIAR

-386 AVAFGDMRALESEQM
+386 DTAFSDMRALESEEM

-412 AKSSDNDKNDTL
+412 AKSTDNDKNDSL
-424 LSEMQ
+424 VSEMQ

-434 DDELTQN
+434 DDELTKS
-441 QKQVQ
+441 QKATQ
-446 RAVNDYEEDI
+446 RTVDEYNEDI
-456 ARSEQKIAELSENLQ
+456 ARSDEKIAELTESLD
-471 RVLQQKEGLDTE
+471 RTLQQKEGLDEE

-491 QSTRQRIDTYKAME
+491 QSTRQRIDTYKAMD

-520 AYSEGKLTNPDG
+520 SYSEGKLVGADG
-532 TGVGK
+532 TSVGK
-537 IHGPISKLISVE
+537 IHGPVSKLISVE
-549 EKYLVAVETS
+549 DKYVVAVETS
-559 LGAAIQNIVVENES
+559 LGASIQNIVVENES

-580 SLKRNEQGRATFMP
+580 SLKRHEQGRATFMP
-594 ITAIKAPTISQD
+594 LTAIKAPNISKELKD
-606 MKAASGFKG
+606 ASGFRG
-615 FIAFADDLVST
+615 FIAFADDLVT
-626 RSEYMNIVSY
+626 TKSEYLNVVSY

-643 FDNIDNATEMAKA
+643 FDNIDNATEMAKS

-683 HGHSILSRAGEV
+683 HGQSILSRAGEV
-695 KKLEGECKKI
+695 KKLEEECKKI
-705 DEAILRLS
+705 EESISKLS
-713 ETHSAL
+713 ETHKSLASSI
-719 VKDLEKAELEI
+719 EKAEREI
-730 KALED
+730 GALED

-740 SLMAGSENTKLQQI
+740 ALMAGSENTKLQQI

-764 MNKLQE
+764 MEKLQE
-770 DYDNILRMRERYEE
+770 DYENIVRMRERYEE
-784 DYTTLTAQ
+784 DFATLTEQ
-792 IAAYDEKISVIAE
+792 IAAYDEKISAIAE
-805 LRGDKDI
+805 IRSDKDVEKNSFI
-812 ERNTLTDKKDELSQS
+812 DKKDELSNA

-842 ETENLLIDKSKEH
+842 ETENLLIEKNREL
-855 IEALK
+855 IESLK
-860 SDIEGQDEK
+860 GDIEGQDEK
-869 VKEYHEQL
+869 VKEY
-877 ITLERERTE
+877 RERLVALE
-886 NRALLDEGER
+886 EERRANREILSEGEAA
-896 ILEAL
+896 LAAL
-901 NSERARLE
+901 NEERARLE
-909 ENGTEFEKK
+909 ENGTEYERK
-918 INAINAKIKE
+918 INAVNVKIKE
-928 KLESK
+928 KTSQK
-933 DVLVKDNMFNENK
+933 DILFRENSINENK
-946 LTNLRSEYDKLSSK
+946 LTNLKNDYDKLSSK

-974 LGYEEITAEMRPE
+974 LGYEEITAEERP
-987 IARIQTECR
+987 ALAKLQTECR
-996 NKLRAIGHVDLDAVN
+996 NKLRAIGNVDLDAVN

-1018 RYDYMDKQIRDLN
+1018 RYDYMDKQIRDLT
-1031 ASKLELEKIIA
+1031 ASKVELEKIIA
-1042 QLDEEMK
+1042 QLDGEMK

-1064 RVFVELFGGGYAE
+1064 RVFCELFGGGYAE
-1077 LQLAD
+1077 LQLTD

>member
-1 MTLYLKS
+1 MYLKS

-25 EHGATVIVG
+25 DHGATVIVG

-49 VLGEISSKSLRGSK
+49 VLGEISSKSLRSTK

-87 DNTDPNN
+87 DNTDPEN

-209 LEKEAEKAKRAIELL
+209 LEKEAEKAKKAIELL

-245 IAKFENLYKQ
+245 IARFENLYKQ

-267 TNFEAQRDR
+267 ANFEAQRDR

-281 QTNRYESEKLLTKI
+281 QTNRYESEKLLTQI
-295 REQTDSNHKLE
+295 REQTDANHALE

-321 LIDASH
+321 LIDATG
-327 DTKASIAASIEN
+327 DAKAAIAASIEAQN
-339 EKRDID
+339 AE
-345 NHIAR
+345 IAKHLEN
-350 IEQIKQE
+350 IENIKVE
-357 AKLKFREHDEA
+357 AQLKFKEHDDAQDEI
-368 EDEIARLEGEITR
+368 ERLEKEIARLEK
-381 LENEI
+381 EI
-386 AVAFGDMRALESEQM
+386 AIAFDDMRALEAEQM

-412 AKSSDNDKNDTL
+412 AKSTDSDKNDTL
-424 LSEMQ
+424 LAEMQ
-429 EYARI
+429 EYSRI
-434 DDELTQN
+434 DDELTKS
-441 QKQVQ
+441 QKQTQ
-446 RAVNDYEEDI
+446 RTVDGYNEDI
-456 ARSEQKIAELSENLQ
+456 AKSDAKIEELSSSLE
-471 RVLQQKEGLDTE
+471 RVLQQREGLEAD
-483 LTQKKLLL
+483 LTNKKLLL
-491 QSTRQRIDTYKAME
+491 QSTQQRIDTYKAMD

-520 AYSEGKLTNPDG
+520 SYSEGKLTNPDG
-532 TGVGK
+532 TSVGK
-537 IHGPISKLISVE
+537 IYGPISKLISVE
-549 EKYLVAVETS
+549 DKYVVAVETS

-594 ITAIKAPTISQD
+594 LTAIKAPTISQE
-606 MKAASGFKG
+606 MKDASGFRG

-626 RSEYMNIVSY
+626 KNEYMNIVSY

-656 LGYKVRAI
+656 LKYRVRAI

-683 HGHSILSRAGEV
+683 HGQSILSRAGEI
-695 KKLEGECKKI
+695 KKLEEECKKTEGI
-705 DEAILRLS
+705 ISKLT
-713 ETHSAL
+713 ETYNTL
-719 VKDLEKAELEI
+719 CKDVEKAELEI

-764 MNKLQE
+764 MDKLQE
-770 DYDNILRMRERYEE
+770 DYDNIVKMRERYDE
-784 DYTTLTAQ
+784 DFATLTEQ
-792 IAAYDEKISVIAE
+792 IAAFDEKISAISE
-805 LRGDKDI
+805 IRTDKDI
-812 ERNTLTDKKDELSQS
+812 QKNTLIDKKDELAQL
-827 LTAIY
+827 LTATF

-842 ETENLLIDKSKEH
+842 ETEQLLIEKNKEH
-855 IEALK
+855 IASLEG
-860 SDIEGQDEK
+860 DIVGQDEK
-869 VKEYHEQL
+869 VKEYSERL
-877 ITLERERTE
+877 VVLEAERIE
-886 NRALLDEGER
+886 NRARLEEGES
-896 ILEAL
+896 AL
-901 NSERARLE
+901 AELSAQRARLE
-909 ENGTEFEKK
+909 ENGTEYEKK

-946 LTNLRSEYDKLSSK
+946 LSNLRSDYDKLSSK

-974 LGYEEITAEMRPE
+974 LGYEEITAEQRPE
-987 IARIQTECR
+987 IAKIQTECR

-1018 RYDYMDKQIRDLN
+1018 RSDYMDKQIRDLN
-1031 ASKLELEKIIA
+1031 ASKLELERIIS

-1077 LQLAD
+1077 LQLSD

>member
-1 MTLYLKS
+1 
-8 LEMQGFKSFPD
+8 MQGFKSFPD
-19 KTKLNF
+19 KTKLTF

-87 DNTDPNN
+87 DNTDTEN

-182 ERKLAQTEDNMTRV
+182 ERKLAQTEDNMTRI

-230 DVQLWFFDTEKYRNE
+230 DVQLWFFDTEKYRND
-245 IAKFENLYKQ
+245 IARIEGLYKQ
-255 SSFELQIAEEAI
+255 SSFELAAAEEAI
-267 TNFEAQRDR
+267 ASFEAQRDR
-276 LTEAS
+276 LTEIS
-281 QTNRYESEKLLTKI
+281 QSNRYESERLLTLI
-295 REQTDSNHKLE
+295 REQTDKNHKLE

-321 LIDASH
+321 LIDASG
-327 DTKASIAASIEN
+327 DAKDAIRASIDAQNREIE
-339 EKRDID
+339 EHLAK
-345 NHIAR
+345 
-350 IEQIKQE
+350 IEQIKNE
-357 AKLKFREHDEA
+357 AKIKFKEHDDT
-368 EDEIARLEGEITR
+368 EDEIARLEGEIAR

-386 AVAFGDMRALESEQM
+386 DTAFSDMRALESEEM

-412 AKSSDNDKNDTL
+412 AKSTDNDKNDSL
-424 LSEMQ
+424 VSEMQ

-434 DDELTQN
+434 DDELTKS
-441 QKQVQ
+441 QKATQ
-446 RAVNDYEEDI
+446 RTVDEYNEDI
-456 ARSEQKIAELSENLQ
+456 ARSDEKIAELTESLD
-471 RVLQQKEGLDTE
+471 RTLQQKEGLDEE

-491 QSTRQRIDTYKAME
+491 QSTRQRIDTYKAMD

-520 AYSEGKLTNPDG
+520 SYSEGKLVGADG
-532 TGVGK
+532 TSVGK
-537 IHGPISKLISVE
+537 IHGPVSKLISVE
-549 EKYLVAVETS
+549 DKYVVAVETS
-559 LGAAIQNIVVENES
+559 LGASIQNIVVENES

-580 SLKRNEQGRATFMP
+580 SLKRHEQGRATFMP
-594 ITAIKAPTISQD
+594 LTAIKAPNISKELKD
-606 MKAASGFKG
+606 ASGFRG
-615 FIAFADDLVST
+615 FIAFADDLVT
-626 RSEYMNIVSY
+626 TKSEYLNVVSY

-643 FDNIDNATEMAKA
+643 FDNIDNATEMAKS

-683 HGHSILSRAGEV
+683 HGQSILSRAGEV
-695 KKLEGECKKI
+695 KKLEEECKKI
-705 DEAILRLS
+705 EESISKLS
-713 ETHSAL
+713 ETHKSLASSI
-719 VKDLEKAELEI
+719 EKAEREI
-730 KALED
+730 GALED

-740 SLMAGSENTKLQQI
+740 ALMAGSENTKLQQI

-764 MNKLQE
+764 MEKLQE
-770 DYDNILRMRERYEE
+770 DYENIVRMRERYEE
-784 DYTTLTAQ
+784 DFATLTEQ
-792 IAAYDEKISVIAE
+792 IAAYDEKISAIAE
-805 LRGDKDI
+805 IRSDKDVEKNSFI
-812 ERNTLTDKKDELSQS
+812 DKKDELSNA

-842 ETENLLIDKSKEH
+842 ETENLLIEKNREL
-855 IEALK
+855 IESLK
-860 SDIEGQDEK
+860 GDIEGQDEK
-869 VKEYHEQL
+869 VKEY
-877 ITLERERTE
+877 RERLVALE
-886 NRALLDEGER
+886 EERRANREILSEGEAA
-896 ILEAL
+896 LAAL
-901 NSERARLE
+901 NEERARLE
-909 ENGTEFEKK
+909 KNGTEYERK
-918 INAINAKIKE
+918 INAVNVKIKE
-928 KLESK
+928 KTSQK
-933 DVLVKDNMFNENK
+933 DILFRENSINENK
-946 LTNLRSEYDKLSSK
+946 LTNLKNDYDKLSSK

-974 LGYEEITAEMRPE
+974 LGYEEITAEERP
-987 IARIQTECR
+987 ALAKLQTECR
-996 NKLRAIGHVDLDAVN
+996 NKLRAIGNVDLDAVN

-1018 RYDYMDKQIRDLN
+1018 RYDYMDKQIRDLT
-1031 ASKLELEKIIA
+1031 ASKVELEKIIA
-1042 QLDEEMK
+1042 QLDGEMK

-1064 RVFVELFGGGYAE
+1064 RVFCELFGGGYAE
-1077 LQLAD
+1077 LQLTD

>member
-1 MTLYLKS
+1 MYLKS

-19 KTKLNF
+19 KTKLTF
-25 EHGATVIVG
+25 EQGATVIVG

-87 DNTDPNN
+87 DNTDPDN

-103 IVTRRYYRSGE
+103 VVTRRYYRSGD

-182 ERKLAQTEDNMTRV
+182 ERKLAQTEDNMTRI

-230 DVQLWFFDTEKYRNE
+230 DVQLWFFDTEKYRND
-245 IAKFENLYKQ
+245 IARVEALYKQ
-255 SSFELQIAEEAI
+255 SSFELSAVEEAI
-267 TNFEAQRDR
+267 ESYETQRDH
-276 LTEAS
+276 LMEVSAA
-281 QTNRYESEKLLTKI
+281 NRYESEKLLTQI
-295 REQTDSNHKLE
+295 REQTDINHKLE

-321 LIDASH
+321 LIDATG
-327 DTKASIAASIEN
+327 DTKAQIRASIEAEN
-339 EKRDID
+339 KEIE
-345 NHIAR
+345 NHLAK
-350 IEQIKQE
+350 IEQIKEE
-357 AKLKFREHDEA
+357 AKAKFKEHDDA
-368 EDEIARLEGEITR
+368 EDEIERFEKEIARLEK
-381 LENEI
+381 EI
-386 AVAFGDMRALESEQM
+386 AIAFDDMRALEAEEM

-412 AKSSDNDKNDTL
+412 AKNTDSDKNNTL
-424 LSEMQ
+424 LAEMQ

-434 DDELTQN
+434 DDELTKK
-441 QKQVQ
+441 QKQTQ
-446 RAVNDYEEDI
+446 RVVDDYNADI
-456 ARSEQKIAELSENLQ
+456 AKSDEKITELSENLQ
-471 RVLQQKEGLDTE
+471 RILQQKEGIDADLN
-483 LTQKKLLL
+483 QKKLAL
-491 QSTRQRIDTYKAME
+491 QSTRQRIDTYKAMD
-505 DQFEGYNNSVRFVMK
+505 DQFEGYNNSVRFIMK
-520 AYSEGKLTNPDG
+520 SYGEGKLVGPDG
-532 TGVGK
+532 TSVGK
-537 IHGPISKLISVE
+537 IHGPISKLISVD
-549 EKYLVAVETS
+549 EKYVVAVETS
-559 LGAAIQNIVVENES
+559 LGASIQNIVVENES
-573 VAKAAML
+573 VAKAAMF
-580 SLKRNEQGRATFMP
+580 SLKKNEQGRATFMP
-594 ITAIKAPTISQD
+594 ITAIKAPTISQE
-606 MKAASGFKG
+606 MKEASGFRG
-615 FIAFADDLVST
+615 FIAFADDLVSAK
-626 RSEYMNIVSY
+626 SEYMNIVSY

-656 LGYKVRAI
+656 LKYRVRAI

-676 FTGGSVK
+676 FTGGSIK
-683 HGHSILSRAGEV
+683 HGQSILSRAGEI
-695 KKLEGECKKI
+695 KKFEEEANKLELVVSKLAETQKS
-705 DEAILRLS
+705 LS
-713 ETHSAL
+713 F
-719 VKDLEKAELEI
+719 DIEKSDREI

-740 SLMAGSENTKLQQI
+740 GLMAGSENTKLQQI

-764 MNKLQE
+764 MEKIQE
-770 DYDNILRMRERYEE
+770 DYDNIVKMRERYDE
-784 DYTTLTAQ
+784 DFVTLTEQ
-792 IAAYDEKISVIAE
+792 IAAFEEKIAAISEI
-805 LRGDKDI
+805 RTDKDI
-812 ERNTLTDKKDELSQS
+812 DKNELSDKKDELSQS
-827 LTAIY
+827 LTSIF
-832 IRINELQKDI
+832 IKINELQKDI
-842 ETENLLIDKSKEH
+842 ETENFLIEKSNEH
-855 IEALK
+855 IETLK
-860 SDIEGQDEK
+860 GDIEGQDEK
-869 VKEYHEQL
+869 VKEYCQRL
-877 ITLERERTE
+877 ASLENERAE
-886 NRALLDEGER
+886 NREKLAEGEK
-896 ILEAL
+896 ILEEL
-901 NSERARLE
+901 NSDRARLE
-909 ENGTEFEKK
+909 ENGTEYEKK
-918 INAINAKIKE
+918 INAVNAKIKE
-928 KLESK
+928 KISHK
-933 DVLVKDNMFNENK
+933 DILVRENSTNENK
-946 LTNLRSEYDKLSSK
+946 LINLKNDYDKLSSK

-974 LGYEEITAEMRPE
+974 LGYEQITAEERP
-987 IARIQTECR
+987 ALAKIQTECR

-1031 ASKLELEKIIA
+1031 ASKAELEKIIS
-1042 QLDEEMK
+1042 QLDNEMK
-1049 TSFIESFN
+1049 TSFIESFH

-1077 LQLAD
+1077 LQLTD

>member
-1 MTLYLKS
+1 MYLKS

-19 KTKLNF
+19 KTKLTF

-87 DNTDPNN
+87 DNTDTEN

-182 ERKLAQTEDNMTRV
+182 ERKLAQTEDNMTRI

-230 DVQLWFFDTEKYRNE
+230 DVQLWFFDTEKYRND
-245 IAKFENLYKQ
+245 IARIEGLYKQ
-255 SSFELQIAEEAI
+255 SSFELAAAEDAIAS
-267 TNFEAQRDR
+267 FEAQRDH
-276 LTEAS
+276 LTEIS
-281 QTNRYESEKLLTKI
+281 QSNRYESERLLTLI
-295 REQTDSNHKLE
+295 REQTDKNHKLE

-321 LIDASH
+321 LIDASG
-327 DTKASIAASIEN
+327 DAKDAIRASIDAQNREIE
-339 EKRDID
+339 EHLAK
-345 NHIAR
+345 
-350 IEQIKQE
+350 IEQIKNE
-357 AKLKFREHDEA
+357 AKVKFKEHDDTEY
-368 EDEIARLEGEITR
+368 EIARLEGEIVR

-386 AVAFGDMRALESEQM
+386 DTAFSDMRALESEQM

-412 AKSSDNDKNDTL
+412 AKSTDNDKNDSL
-424 LSEMQ
+424 VSEMQ

-434 DDELTQN
+434 DDELTKS
-441 QKQVQ
+441 QKATARTVDEY
-446 RAVNDYEEDI
+446 NEDI
-456 ARSEQKIAELSENLQ
+456 ARSDEKIAELSESLD
-471 RVLQQKEGLDTE
+471 RTLQQKEGLDEE

-491 QSTRQRIDTYKAME
+491 QSTRQRIDTYKAMD

-520 AYSEGKLTNPDG
+520 SYSEGKLVGADG
-532 TGVGK
+532 TSVGK
-537 IHGPISKLISVE
+537 IHGPVSKLISVE
-549 EKYLVAVETS
+549 DKYVVAVETS
-559 LGAAIQNIVVENES
+559 LGASIQNIVVENES

-580 SLKRNEQGRATFMP
+580 SLKRHEQGRATFMP
-594 ITAIKAPTISQD
+594 LTAIKAPNISKELKD
-606 MKAASGFKG
+606 ASGFRG
-615 FIAFADDLVST
+615 FIAFADDLVT
-626 RSEYMNIVSY
+626 TKSEYMNVVSY

-643 FDNIDNATEMAKA
+643 FDNIDNATEMAKS

-683 HGHSILSRAGEV
+683 HGQSILSRAGEV
-695 KKLEGECKKI
+695 KKLEEECKKI
-705 DEAILRLS
+705 EESINKLS
-713 ETHSAL
+713 ETHKSLASSI
-719 VKDLEKAELEI
+719 EKAEREI
-730 KALED
+730 GALED

-740 SLMAGSENTKLQQI
+740 ALMAGSENTKLQQI

-764 MNKLQE
+764 MEKLQE
-770 DYDNILRMRERYEE
+770 DYDNIVRMRERYEE
-784 DYTTLTAQ
+784 DFATLTEQ
-792 IAAYDEKISVIAE
+792 IAAYDEKISAIAE
-805 LRGDKDI
+805 IRSDKDV
-812 ERNTLTDKKDELSQS
+812 EKNTFIDKKDELSNA

-842 ETENLLIDKSKEH
+842 ETENLLIEKNREL
-855 IEALK
+855 IESLK
-860 SDIEGQDEK
+860 GDIEGQDEK
-869 VKEYHEQL
+869 VKEY
-877 ITLERERTE
+877 RERLVVLE
-886 NRALLDEGER
+886 EERRVNREILSEGEAA
-896 ILEAL
+896 LAAL
-901 NSERARLE
+901 NEERARLE
-909 ENGTEFEKK
+909 ENGTEYERK
-918 INAINAKIKE
+918 INAVNAKIKE
-928 KLESK
+928 KTSQK
-933 DVLVKDNMFNENK
+933 DILFRENSINENK
-946 LTNLRSEYDKLSSK
+946 LTNLKNDYDKLSSK

-974 LGYEEITAEMRPE
+974 LGYEEITAEERP
-987 IARIQTECR
+987 ALAKLQTECR
-996 NKLRAIGHVDLDAVN
+996 NKLRAIGNVDLDAVN

-1018 RYDYMDKQIRDLN
+1018 RYDYMDKQIRDLT
-1031 ASKLELEKIIA
+1031 ASKVELEKIIA
-1042 QLDEEMK
+1042 QLDGEMK

-1064 RVFVELFGGGYAE
+1064 RVFCELFGGGYAE
-1077 LQLAD
+1077 LQLTN

>member
-1 MTLYLKS
+1 MYLKS

-19 KTKLNF
+19 KTKLTF

-87 DNTDPNN
+87 DNTDTEN

-182 ERKLAQTEDNMTRV
+182 ERKLAQTEDNMTRI

-230 DVQLWFFDTEKYRNE
+230 DVQLWFFDTEKYRND
-245 IAKFENLYKQ
+245 IALIEGLYKQ
-255 SSFELQIAEEAI
+255 SSFELAAAEEAI
-267 TNFEAQRDR
+267 ASFEAQRDR
-276 LTEAS
+276 LTEIS
-281 QTNRYESEKLLTKI
+281 QSNRYESERLLTLI
-295 REQTDSNHKLE
+295 REQTDKNHKLE

-321 LIDASH
+321 LIDASG
-327 DTKASIAASIEN
+327 DAKDAIRASIDAQNREIE
-339 EKRDID
+339 EHLAK
-345 NHIAR
+345 
-350 IEQIKQE
+350 IEQIKNE
-357 AKLKFREHDEA
+357 AKIKFKEHDDT
-368 EDEIARLEGEITR
+368 EDEIARLEGEIAR

-386 AVAFGDMRALESEQM
+386 DTAFSDMRALESEEM

-412 AKSSDNDKNDTL
+412 AKSTDNDKNDSL
-424 LSEMQ
+424 VSEMQ

-434 DDELTQN
+434 DDELTKS
-441 QKQVQ
+441 QKATQ
-446 RAVNDYEEDI
+446 RTVDEYNEDI
-456 ARSEQKIAELSENLQ
+456 ARSDEKIAELTESLD
-471 RVLQQKEGLDTE
+471 RTLQQKEGLDEE

-491 QSTRQRIDTYKAME
+491 QSTRQRIDTYKAMD

-520 AYSEGKLTNPDG
+520 SYSEGKLVGADG
-532 TGVGK
+532 TSVGK
-537 IHGPISKLISVE
+537 IHGPVSKLISVE
-549 EKYLVAVETS
+549 DKYVVAVETS
-559 LGAAIQNIVVENES
+559 LGASIQNIVVENES

-580 SLKRNEQGRATFMP
+580 SLKRHEQGRATFMP
-594 ITAIKAPTISQD
+594 LTAIKAPNISKELKD
-606 MKAASGFKG
+606 ASGFRG
-615 FIAFADDLVST
+615 FIAFADDLVT
-626 RSEYMNIVSY
+626 TKSEYLNVVSY

-643 FDNIDNATEMAKA
+643 FDNIDNATEMAKS

-683 HGHSILSRAGEV
+683 HGQSILSRAGEV
-695 KKLEGECKKI
+695 KKLEEECKKI
-705 DEAILRLS
+705 EESISKLS
-713 ETHSAL
+713 ETHKSLASSI
-719 VKDLEKAELEI
+719 EKAEREI
-730 KALED
+730 GALED

-740 SLMAGSENTKLQQI
+740 ALMAGSENTKLQQI

-764 MNKLQE
+764 MEKLQE
-770 DYDNILRMRERYEE
+770 DYENIVRMRERYEE
-784 DYTTLTAQ
+784 DFATLTEQ
-792 IAAYDEKISVIAE
+792 IAAYDEKISAIAE
-805 LRGDKDI
+805 IRSDKDVEKNSFI
-812 ERNTLTDKKDELSQS
+812 DKKDELSNA

-842 ETENLLIDKSKEH
+842 ETENLLIEKNREL
-855 IEALK
+855 IESLK
-860 SDIEGQDEK
+860 GDIEGQDEK
-869 VKEYHEQL
+869 VKEY
-877 ITLERERTE
+877 RERLVALE
-886 NRALLDEGER
+886 EERRANREILSEGEAA
-896 ILEAL
+896 LAAL
-901 NSERARLE
+901 NEERARLE
-909 ENGTEFEKK
+909 ENGTEYERK
-918 INAINAKIKE
+918 INAVNVKIKE
-928 KLESK
+928 KTSQK
-933 DVLVKDNMFNENK
+933 DILFRENSINENK
-946 LTNLRSEYDKLSSK
+946 LTNLKNDYDKLSSK

-974 LGYEEITAEMRPE
+974 LGYEEITAEERP
-987 IARIQTECR
+987 ALAKLQTECR
-996 NKLRAIGHVDLDAVN
+996 NKLRAIGNVDLDAVN

-1018 RYDYMDKQIRDLN
+1018 RYDYMDKQIRDLT
-1031 ASKLELEKIIA
+1031 ASKVELEKIIA
-1042 QLDEEMK
+1042 QLDGEMK

-1064 RVFVELFGGGYAE
+1064 RVFCELFGGGYAE
-1077 LQLAD
+1077 LQLTD

>member
-1 MTLYLKS
+1 MYLKS

-19 KTKLNF
+19 KTKLTF

-87 DNTDPNN
+87 DNTDPEN

-114 SEYFI
+114 SEYYI

-182 ERKLAQTEDNMTRV
+182 ERKLAQTEDNMTRI
-196 NDIFVEISAQVGP
+196 NDIFLEISAQVGP

-230 DVQLWFFDTEKYRNE
+230 DVQLWFFDTEKYRND
-245 IAKFENLYKQ
+245 IARIEMLYKQ
-255 SSFELQIAEEAI
+255 SAFELQAAEDAIAS
-267 TNFEAQRDR
+267 FEAQRDH
-276 LTEAS
+276 LMEIS
-281 QTNRYESEKLLTKI
+281 QTNRYESERLLTQI
-295 REQTDSNHKLE
+295 HAQTDKNHRLE

-321 LIDASH
+321 LIDTSGDA
-327 DTKASIAASIEN
+327 KAAIRASIEN
-339 EKRDID
+339 ENKEIE
-345 NHIAR
+345 NHLSK
-350 IEQIKQE
+350 IEQIKEE

-368 EDEIARLEGEITR
+368 EDEIARLEDEITR

-386 AVAFGDMRALESEQM
+386 DVAFADMRTLEAQQM

-424 LSEMQ
+424 LAEMQ

-434 DDELTQN
+434 DDELTRS
-441 QKQVQ
+441 QKQTQ
-446 RAVNDYEEDI
+446 RTVDDYNEDI
-456 ARSEQKIAELSENLQ
+456 TKSEDKIAELEENLQ
-471 RVLQQKEGLDTE
+471 RILQQKEGLDEE
-483 LTQKKLLL
+483 LNQKKLQL

-520 AYSEGKLTNPDG
+520 SYSEGKLTNPDG
-532 TGVGK
+532 SSVGK
-537 IHGPISKLISVE
+537 IYGPISKLITVD
-549 EKYLVAVETS
+549 EKYVVAVETS
-559 LGAAIQNIVVENES
+559 LGASIQNIVVENES

-580 SLKRNEQGRATFMP
+580 SLKKHEQGRATFMP
-594 ITAIKAPTISQD
+594 ITAIKAPTITQEL
-606 MKAASGFKG
+606 KEASGFKG
-615 FIAFADDLVST
+615 FIAFADDLVSSK
-626 RSEYMNIVSY
+626 SEYMNIVSY

-656 LGYKVRAI
+656 LKYKVRAI

-683 HGHSILSRAGEV
+683 HSQSILSRAGEV
-695 KKLEGECKKI
+695 KKLEDECKKFETSI
-705 DEAILRLS
+705 SKLS
-713 ETHSAL
+713 ETQKSLAY
-719 VKDLEKAELEI
+719 DIEKIEREI

-740 SLMAGSENTKLQQI
+740 ALMAGSENTKLQQI

-764 MNKLQE
+764 MDKLQE
-770 DYDNILRMRERYEE
+770 DYDNIIKMRERYEE
-784 DYTTLTAQ
+784 DFATLSEQ
-792 IAAYDEKISVIAE
+792 IAAYEEKISAISE
-805 LRGDKDI
+805 MRSDKDVAKN
-812 ERNTLTDKKDELSQS
+812 ELVDKKDELSQS

-842 ETENLLIDKSKEH
+842 ETENILIDKSREH

-860 SDIEGQDEK
+860 GDIVNQDER
-869 VKEYHEQL
+869 VREYKERL
-877 ITLERERTE
+877 VDLEAQRQENRERL
-886 NRALLDEGER
+886 AEGEAT
-896 ILEAL
+896 LEAL
-901 NSERARLE
+901 NKERARLE
-909 ENGTEFEKK
+909 ENETEYEKK
-918 INAINAKIKE
+918 IGVVNAKIKE
-928 KLESK
+928 KTAQK
-933 DVLVKDNMFNENK
+933 DILFRENSVNENK
-946 LTNLRSEYDKLSSK
+946 LTNLKNDYDKLSSK
-960 LWDDHELTRNQAME
+960 LWDDHELTRNQAMA
-974 LGYEEITAEMRPE
+974 LGYEEISAEERP
-987 IARIQTECR
+987 ALAKLQTECR
-996 NKLRAIGHVDLDAVN
+996 HKLRAIGNVDLDAVN

-1018 RYDYMDKQIRDLN
+1018 RYDYMNKQISDLN
-1031 ASKLELEKIIA
+1031 ASKTELEKIIS
-1042 QLDEEMK
+1042 QLDNEMK
-1049 TSFIESFN
+1049 SSFIESFN

-1064 RVFVELFGGGYAE
+1064 RVFCELFGGGYAE
-1077 LQLAD
+1077 LQLTD
-1082 PEDVLNCGI
+1082 PDDVLNCGI

>member
-1 MTLYLKS
+1 MYLKS

-19 KTKLNF
+19 KTKLTF

-87 DNTDPNN
+87 DNTDQEN

-182 ERKLAQTEDNMTRV
+182 ERKLSQVEDNMTRV
-196 NDIFVEISAQVGP
+196 NDIFTEISAQVGP

-224 ETKKKV
+224 EAKKKV

-245 IAKFENLYKQ
+245 IARFENLYKQ
-255 SSFELQIAEEAI
+255 SSFELQLCEEAI
-267 TNFEAQRDR
+267 TNFENQRDR
-276 LTEAS
+276 LMEVS
-281 QTNRYESEKLLTKI
+281 QNNRYESEKLLTKI
-295 REQTDSNHKLE
+295 HDQTEVNHKLE

-321 LIDASH
+321 LIDATG
-327 DTKASIAASIEN
+327 DTKAAIAQSIEN
-339 EKRDID
+339 ENKEIE
-345 NHIAR
+345 NHFAK
-350 IEQIKQE
+350 IESIKEE

-368 EDEIARLEGEITR
+368 EDEIARLEKEIAR

-386 AVAFGDMRALESEQM
+386 AVAFDDMRTLEGEQM

-412 AKSSDNDKNDTL
+412 AKSTDNSKNDTL
-424 LSEMQ
+424 LAEMQ

-434 DDELTQN
+434 DDELTHS
-441 QKQVQ
+441 QKQTQ
-446 RAVNDYEEDI
+446 RTVDEYNEDI
-456 ARSEQKIAELSENLQ
+456 AKSEDKIADLSESLS
-471 RVLQQKEGLDTE
+471 RILQQKEVLENE
-483 LTQKKLLL
+483 LNEKKLLM
-491 QSTRQRIDTYKAME
+491 QSTQQRIDTYKAMD

-520 AYSEGKLTNPDG
+520 SYSEGKLTNADG
-532 TGVGK
+532 TSVGK
-537 IHGPISKLISVE
+537 IHGPMSKLITVD
-549 EKYLVAVETS
+549 EKYVVAVETS
-559 LGAAIQNIVVENES
+559 LGASIQNIVVENES
-573 VAKAAML
+573 VAKAAMFA
-580 SLKRNEQGRATFMP
+580 LKKHEQGRATFMP
-594 ITAIKAPTISQD
+594 ITAIKAPTISKELKD
-606 MKAASGFKG
+606 ASGFRG

-626 RSEYMNIVSY
+626 KNEYMNIVSY

-683 HGHSILSRAGEV
+683 HGTSILSRAGEI
-695 KKLEGECKKI
+695 KKLEEECKKI
-705 DEAILRLS
+705 DETITKLS
-713 ETHSAL
+713 QTHSSLA
-719 VKDLEKAELEI
+719 KDIEKIELEI

-740 SLMAGSENTKLQQI
+740 ALMAGSENTKLQQI

-764 MNKLQE
+764 MDKIQE
-770 DYDNILRMRERYEE
+770 DYDNIVRMRERYDE
-784 DYTTLTAQ
+784 DFATLTEQ
-792 IAAYDEKISVIAE
+792 IAAFDEKINAIADI
-805 LRGDKDI
+805 RSDKDVQ
-812 ERNTLTDKKDELSQS
+812 RNELSDRKDELSQS

-842 ETENLLIDKSKEH
+842 ETENLLIEKSREH
-855 IEALK
+855 IEMLK
-860 SDIEGQDEK
+860 GDIEGQDEK
-869 VKEYHEQL
+869 VKEYREQL
-877 ITLERERTE
+877 VILEKERLE
-886 NRALLDEGER
+886 NRVLLEEGE
-896 ILEAL
+896 EAL
-901 NSERARLE
+901 AELNAQRARLE
-909 ENGTEFEKK
+909 ENGTEYEKK
-918 INAINAKIKE
+918 INAVNAKIKE
-928 KLESK
+928 KLETK
-933 DVLVKDNMFNENK
+933 DVLVKDNIFNENK
-946 LTNLRSEYDKLSSK
+946 LSNLKVEYDKLSSK

-974 LGYEEITAEMRPE
+974 LGYEEITAEQRPE
-987 IARIQTECR
+987 IAKIQTECR

-1018 RYDYMDKQIRDLN
+1018 RYDYMDKQIRDLT
-1031 ASKLELEKIIA
+1031 ASKVELEKIIS
-1042 QLDEEMK
+1042 QLDDEMK

-1064 RVFVELFGGGYAE
+1064 RVFCELFGGGYAE
-1077 LQLAD
+1077 LQLSD

>member
-1 MTLYLKS
+1 MYLKS

-19 KTKLNF
+19 KTKLTF

-87 DNTDPNN
+87 DNTDTEN

-182 ERKLAQTEDNMTRV
+182 ERKLAQTEDNMTRI

-230 DVQLWFFDTEKYRNE
+230 DVQLWFFDTEKYRND
-245 IAKFENLYKQ
+245 IARIEGLYKQ
-255 SSFELQIAEEAI
+255 SSFELAAAEEAI
-267 TNFEAQRDR
+267 ASFEAQRDR
-276 LTEAS
+276 LTEIS
-281 QTNRYESEKLLTKI
+281 QSNRYESERLLTLI
-295 REQTDSNHKLE
+295 REQTDKNHKLE

-321 LIDASH
+321 LIDASG
-327 DTKASIAASIEN
+327 DAKDAIRASIDAQNREIE
-339 EKRDID
+339 EHLAK
-345 NHIAR
+345 
-350 IEQIKQE
+350 IEQIKNE
-357 AKLKFREHDEA
+357 AKIKFKEHDDT
-368 EDEIARLEGEITR
+368 EDEIARLEGEIAR

-386 AVAFGDMRALESEQM
+386 DTAFSDMRALESEEM

-412 AKSSDNDKNDTL
+412 AKSTDNDKNDSL
-424 LSEMQ
+424 VSEMQ

-434 DDELTQN
+434 DDELTKS
-441 QKQVQ
+441 QKATQ
-446 RAVNDYEEDI
+446 RTVDEYNEDI
-456 ARSEQKIAELSENLQ
+456 ARSDEKIAELSESLD
-471 RVLQQKEGLDTE
+471 RTLQQKEGLDEE

-491 QSTRQRIDTYKAME
+491 QSTRQRIDTYKAMD

-520 AYSEGKLTNPDG
+520 SYSEGKLVGADG
-532 TGVGK
+532 TSVGK
-537 IHGPISKLISVE
+537 IHGPVSKLISVE
-549 EKYLVAVETS
+549 DKYVVAVETS
-559 LGAAIQNIVVENES
+559 LGASIQNIVVENES

-580 SLKRNEQGRATFMP
+580 SLKRHEQGRATFMP
-594 ITAIKAPTISQD
+594 LTAIKAPNISKELKD
-606 MKAASGFKG
+606 ASGFRG
-615 FIAFADDLVST
+615 FIAFADDLVT
-626 RSEYMNIVSY
+626 TKSEYLNVVSY

-643 FDNIDNATEMAKA
+643 FDNIDNATEMAKS

-683 HGHSILSRAGEV
+683 HGQSILSRAGEV
-695 KKLEGECKKI
+695 KKLEEECKKI
-705 DEAILRLS
+705 EESISKLS
-713 ETHSAL
+713 ETHKSLASSI
-719 VKDLEKAELEI
+719 EKAEREI
-730 KALED
+730 GALED

-740 SLMAGSENTKLQQI
+740 ALMAGSENTKLQQI

-764 MNKLQE
+764 MEKLQE
-770 DYDNILRMRERYEE
+770 DYDNIVRMRERYEE
-784 DYTTLTAQ
+784 DFATLTEQ
-792 IAAYDEKISVIAE
+792 IAAYDEKISAIAE
-805 LRGDKDI
+805 IRSDKDVEKNSFI
-812 ERNTLTDKKDELSQS
+812 DKKDELSNA

-842 ETENLLIDKSKEH
+842 ETENLLIEKNREL
-855 IEALK
+855 IESLK
-860 SDIEGQDEK
+860 GDIEGQDEK
-869 VKEYHEQL
+869 VKEY
-877 ITLERERTE
+877 RERLVALE
-886 NRALLDEGER
+886 EERRANREILSEGEAA
-896 ILEAL
+896 LAAL
-901 NSERARLE
+901 NEERARLE
-909 ENGTEFEKK
+909 KNGTEYERK
-918 INAINAKIKE
+918 INAVNVKIKE
-928 KLESK
+928 KTSQK
-933 DVLVKDNMFNENK
+933 DILFRENSINENK
-946 LTNLRSEYDKLSSK
+946 LTNLKNDYDKLSSK

-974 LGYEEITAEMRPE
+974 LGYEEITPEERP
-987 IARIQTECR
+987 ALAKLQTECR
-996 NKLRAIGHVDLDAVN
+996 NKLRAIGNVDLDAVN

-1018 RYDYMDKQIRDLN
+1018 RYDYMDKQIRDLT
-1031 ASKLELEKIIA
+1031 ASKVELEKIIA
-1042 QLDEEMK
+1042 QLDGEMK
-1049 TSFIESFN
+1049 ISFIESFN

-1064 RVFVELFGGGYAE
+1064 RVFCELFGGGYAE
-1077 LQLAD
+1077 LQLTD

>member
-1 MTLYLKS
+1 MYLKS

-49 VLGEISSKSLRGSK
+49 VLGEISSKSLRSTK

-87 DNTDPNN
+87 DNTDPEN

-209 LEKEAEKAKRAIELL
+209 LEKEAEKAKKAIELL

-245 IAKFENLYKQ
+245 IARFENLYKQ

-267 TNFEAQRDR
+267 ANFEAQRDR

-281 QTNRYESEKLLTKI
+281 QTNRYESEKLLTQI
-295 REQTDSNHKLE
+295 REQTDANHALE

-321 LIDASH
+321 LIDATG
-327 DTKASIAASIEN
+327 DAKAAIAASIEAQN
-339 EKRDID
+339 AE
-345 NHIAR
+345 IAKHLEN
-350 IEQIKQE
+350 IENIKVE
-357 AKLKFREHDEA
+357 AQLKFKEHDDAQDEI
-368 EDEIARLEGEITR
+368 ERLEKEIARLEK
-381 LENEI
+381 EI
-386 AVAFGDMRALESEQM
+386 AIAFDDMRALEAEQM

-412 AKSSDNDKNDTL
+412 AKSTDSDKNNTL
-424 LSEMQ
+424 LAEMQ
-429 EYARI
+429 EYSRI
-434 DDELTQN
+434 DDELTKS
-441 QKQVQ
+441 QKQTQ
-446 RAVNDYEEDI
+446 RTVDGYNEDI
-456 ARSEQKIAELSENLQ
+456 AKSDAKIEELSSSLE
-471 RVLQQKEGLDTE
+471 RVLQQREGLEAD
-483 LTQKKLLL
+483 LTNKKLLL
-491 QSTRQRIDTYKAME
+491 QSTQQRIDTYKAMD

-520 AYSEGKLTNPDG
+520 SYSEGKLTNPDG
-532 TGVGK
+532 TSVGK
-537 IHGPISKLISVE
+537 IYGPISKLISVE
-549 EKYLVAVETS
+549 DKYVVAVETS

-594 ITAIKAPTISQD
+594 LTAIKAPTISQE
-606 MKAASGFKG
+606 MKDASGFRG

-626 RSEYMNIVSY
+626 KNEYMNIVSY

-656 LGYKVRAI
+656 LKYRVRAI

-683 HGHSILSRAGEV
+683 HGQSILSRAGEI
-695 KKLEGECKKI
+695 KKLEEECKKTEGI
-705 DEAILRLS
+705 ISKLT
-713 ETHSAL
+713 ETYNTL
-719 VKDLEKAELEI
+719 CKDVEKAELEI

-764 MNKLQE
+764 MDKLQE
-770 DYDNILRMRERYEE
+770 DYDNIVKMRERYDE
-784 DYTTLTAQ
+784 DFATLTEQ
-792 IAAYDEKISVIAE
+792 IAAFDEKISAISE
-805 LRGDKDI
+805 IRTDKDI
-812 ERNTLTDKKDELSQS
+812 QKNTLIDKKDELAQL
-827 LTAIY
+827 LTATF

-842 ETENLLIDKSKEH
+842 ETEQLLIEKNKEH
-855 IEALK
+855 IASLEG
-860 SDIEGQDEK
+860 DIVGQDEK
-869 VKEYHEQL
+869 VKEYKERL
-877 ITLERERTE
+877 VVLEAERIE
-886 NRALLDEGER
+886 NRARLEEGES
-896 ILEAL
+896 AL
-901 NSERARLE
+901 AELSAQRARLE
-909 ENGTEFEKK
+909 ENGTEYEKK

-946 LTNLRSEYDKLSSK
+946 LSNLRSDYDKLSSK

-974 LGYEEITAEMRPE
+974 LGYEEITAEQRPE
-987 IARIQTECR
+987 IAKIQTECR

-1031 ASKLELEKIIA
+1031 ASKLELERIIS

-1077 LQLAD
+1077 LQLSD

>member
-1 MTLYLKS
+1 MYLKS

-19 KTKLNF
+19 KTKLTF

-87 DNTDPNN
+87 DNTDTEN

-182 ERKLAQTEDNMTRV
+182 ERKLAQTEDNMTRI

-230 DVQLWFFDTEKYRNE
+230 DVQLWFFDTEKYRND
-245 IAKFENLYKQ
+245 IARIEGLYKQ
-255 SSFELQIAEEAI
+255 SSFELAAAEEAI
-267 TNFEAQRDR
+267 ASFEAQRDR
-276 LTEAS
+276 LTEIS
-281 QTNRYESEKLLTKI
+281 QSNRYESERLLTLI
-295 REQTDSNHKLE
+295 REQTDKNHKLE

-321 LIDASH
+321 LIDASG
-327 DTKASIAASIEN
+327 DAKDAIRASIDAQNREIE
-339 EKRDID
+339 EHLAK
-345 NHIAR
+345 
-350 IEQIKQE
+350 IEQIKNE
-357 AKLKFREHDEA
+357 AKIKFKEHDDT
-368 EDEIARLEGEITR
+368 EDEIARLEGEIAR

-386 AVAFGDMRALESEQM
+386 DTAFSDMRALESEEM

-412 AKSSDNDKNDTL
+412 AKSTDNDKNDSL
-424 LSEMQ
+424 VSEMQ

-434 DDELTQN
+434 DDELTKS
-441 QKQVQ
+441 QKATQ
-446 RAVNDYEEDI
+446 RTVDEYNEDI
-456 ARSEQKIAELSENLQ
+456 ARSDEKIAELTESLD
-471 RVLQQKEGLDTE
+471 RTLQQKEGLDEE

-491 QSTRQRIDTYKAME
+491 QSTRQRIDTYKAMD

-520 AYSEGKLTNPDG
+520 SYSEGKLVGADG
-532 TGVGK
+532 TSVGK
-537 IHGPISKLISVE
+537 IHGPVSKLISVE
-549 EKYLVAVETS
+549 DKYVVAVETS
-559 LGAAIQNIVVENES
+559 LGASIQNIVVENES

-580 SLKRNEQGRATFMP
+580 SLKRHEQGRATFMP
-594 ITAIKAPTISQD
+594 LTAIKAPNISKELKD
-606 MKAASGFKG
+606 ASGFRG
-615 FIAFADDLVST
+615 FIAFADDLVT
-626 RSEYMNIVSY
+626 TKSEYLNVVSY

-643 FDNIDNATEMAKA
+643 FDNIDNATEMAKS

-683 HGHSILSRAGEV
+683 HGQSILSRAGEV
-695 KKLEGECKKI
+695 KKLEEECKKI
-705 DEAILRLS
+705 EESISKLS
-713 ETHSAL
+713 ETHKSLASSI
-719 VKDLEKAELEI
+719 EKAEREI
-730 KALED
+730 GALED

-740 SLMAGSENTKLQQI
+740 ALMAGSENTKLQQI

-764 MNKLQE
+764 MEKLQE
-770 DYDNILRMRERYEE
+770 DYENIVRMRERYEE
-784 DYTTLTAQ
+784 DFATLTEQ
-792 IAAYDEKISVIAE
+792 IAAYDEKISAIAE
-805 LRGDKDI
+805 IRSDKDVEKNSFI
-812 ERNTLTDKKDELSQS
+812 DKKDELSNA

-842 ETENLLIDKSKEH
+842 ETENLLIEKNREL
-855 IEALK
+855 IESLK
-860 SDIEGQDEK
+860 GDIEGQDEK
-869 VKEYHEQL
+869 VKEY
-877 ITLERERTE
+877 RERLVALE
-886 NRALLDEGER
+886 EERRANREILSEGEAA
-896 ILEAL
+896 LAAL
-901 NSERARLE
+901 NEERARLE
-909 ENGTEFEKK
+909 KNGTEYERK
-918 INAINAKIKE
+918 INAVNVKIKE
-928 KLESK
+928 KTSQK
-933 DVLVKDNMFNENK
+933 DILFRENSINENK
-946 LTNLRSEYDKLSSK
+946 LTNLKNDYDKLSSK

-974 LGYEEITAEMRPE
+974 LGYEEITAEERP
-987 IARIQTECR
+987 ALAKLQTECR
-996 NKLRAIGHVDLDAVN
+996 NKLRAIGNVDLDAVN

-1018 RYDYMDKQIRDLN
+1018 RYDYMDKQIRDLT
-1031 ASKLELEKIIA
+1031 ASKVELEKIIA
-1042 QLDEEMK
+1042 QLDGEMK

-1064 RVFVELFGGGYAE
+1064 RVFCELFGGGYAE
-1077 LQLAD
+1077 LQLTD

>member
-1 MTLYLKS
+1 MYLKS

-19 KTKLNF
+19 KTKLTF

-49 VLGEISSKSLRGSK
+49 VLGEISSKSLRSSK

-87 DNTDPNN
+87 DNTDPEN

-114 SEYFI
+114 SEYYI
-119 NKRAVRLRDIYEL
+119 NKRQVRLRDIYEL

-182 ERKLAQTEDNMTRV
+182 ERKLAQTEDNMTRI
-196 NDIFVEISAQVGP
+196 NDIFLEISAQVGP

-224 ETKKKV
+224 EMKKKA
-230 DVQLWFFDTEKYRNE
+230 DVQLWFFDTEKYRND
-245 IAKFENLYKQ
+245 IARIETLYKQ
-255 SSFELQIAEEAI
+255 SSFELSAAEDAI
-267 TNFEAQRDR
+267 LSFEAQRDH
-276 LTEAS
+276 LMEVS
-281 QTNRYESEKLLTKI
+281 QANRIESERLLGEI
-295 REQTDSNHKLE
+295 HAQTEVNHRLDA
-306 STYRVN
+306 TCRVN
-312 ENDALHIQS
+312 ENDATHIKS
-321 LIDASH
+321 LIDASG
-327 DTKASIAASIEN
+327 DAKAAIYASIEAQKK
-339 EKRDID
+339 EID
-345 NHIAR
+345 GHLAK
-350 IEQIKQE
+350 IEQIKGE
-357 AKLKFREHDEA
+357 AKQKFAEHDNA
-368 EDEIARLEGEITR
+368 EDEIARLSGEIAR

-386 AVAFGDMRALESEQM
+386 DVAFADMRKLESEQV

-412 AKSSDNDKNDTL
+412 AKNTDSDKND
-424 LSEMQ
+424 SIVAQMQ

-434 DDELTQN
+434 DDELQKN
-441 QKQVQ
+441 QKQTKRTVE
-446 RAVNDYEEDI
+446 DYESDI
-456 ARSEQKIAELSENLQ
+456 ARSDDKIAELTESHS
-471 RVLQQKEGLDTE
+471 RILQQKEQLDAQLNE
-483 LTQKKLLL
+483 KRLAL
-491 QSTRQRIDTYKAME
+491 QSIRQRIDTYRAME

-520 AYSEGKLTNPDG
+520 SYSEGKLTSADG
-532 TGVGK
+532 KSVGK
-537 IHGPISKLISVE
+537 IYGPISKLISVD
-549 EKYLVAVETS
+549 EKYVVAVETS
-559 LGAAIQNIVVENES
+559 LGASIQNIVVENES

-580 SLKRNEQGRATFMP
+580 SLKKNEQGRATFMP
-594 ITAIKAPTISQD
+594 LTAIKAPTITQELKD
-606 MKAASGFKG
+606 ASGYRG

-626 RSEYMNIVSY
+626 KSEYMSIVSY

-656 LGYKVRAI
+656 LKYRVRAI

-683 HGHSILSRAGEV
+683 HGSSILSRAGEV
-695 KKLEGECKKI
+695 KRLEDECGRMENSISELAKTQKALGTDVEKI
-705 DEAILRLS
+705 ER
-713 ETHSAL
+713 
-719 VKDLEKAELEI
+719 EI
-730 KALED
+730 GALED

-740 SLMAGSENTKLQQI
+740 GLMAGSENTKLQQI
-754 NAKIDANKTL
+754 EAKIDANRTL
-764 MNKLQE
+764 MQKLQE
-770 DYDNILRMRERYEE
+770 DYEGIVRMRERYDE
-784 DYTTLTAQ
+784 DFASLTEQ
-792 IAAYDEKISVIAE
+792 IASYDEKISAIAE
-805 LRGDKDI
+805 IRSEKDI
-812 ERNTLTDKKDELSQS
+812 EKNGLIDKSDELSQS

-842 ETENLLIDKSKEH
+842 ETENLLIEKNREQ
-855 IEALK
+855 IEALS
-860 SDIEGQDEK
+860 SDIVGQDEK
-869 VKEYHEQL
+869 VREYEARL
-877 ITLERERTE
+877 ADLDRRSAENRER
-886 NRALLDEGER
+886 LSEGER
-896 ILEAL
+896 AL
-901 NSERARLE
+901 AELNAQRSRLE
-909 ENGTEFEKK
+909 DNGTEYEKK
-918 INAINAKIKE
+918 INAVNSKIKE
-928 KLESK
+928 KTAERDILFRENS
-933 DVLVKDNMFNENK
+933 VNENK
-946 LTNLRSEYDKLSSK
+946 LSNLKADYDKLSSK

-974 LGYEEITAEMRPE
+974 LGYEQITPEERP
-987 IARIQTECR
+987 AVAKLQTECR
-996 NKLRAIGHVDLDAVN
+996 NKLRAIGSVDLDAVN

-1018 RYDYMDKQIRDLN
+1018 RYDYMSNQINDLN
-1031 ASKLELEKIIA
+1031 ASKAELEKIIS
-1042 QLDEEMK
+1042 QLDSEMK

-1077 LQLAD
+1077 LQLTD

-1187 GISKILSLNV
+1187 GISKILALNV

>member
-1 MTLYLKS
+1 MYLKS

-19 KTKLNF
+19 KTKLTF

-87 DNTDPNN
+87 DNTDPDN

-119 NKRAVRLRDIYEL
+119 NKRSVRLRDIYEL

-182 ERKLAQTEDNMTRV
+182 ERKLAQTEDNMTRI
-196 NDIFVEISAQVGP
+196 NDIFVEISAQVVP

-230 DVQLWFFDTEKYRNE
+230 DVQLWFFDTEKYRND
-245 IAKFENLYKQ
+245 IARVENLYKQ
-255 SSFELQIAEEAI
+255 SSFELSTVEEAI
-267 TNFEAQRDR
+267 TTYETQRDH
-276 LTEAS
+276 LMEVS
-281 QTNRYESEKLLTKI
+281 QANRYESERLLTQI
-295 REQTDSNHKLE
+295 REQTEINHKLE

-321 LIDASH
+321 LIDATG
-327 DTKASIAASIEN
+327 DTKAQIRASIEAEN
-339 EKRDID
+339 KEIE
-345 NHIAR
+345 NHLAK
-350 IEQIKQE
+350 IEEIKAE
-357 AKLKFREHDEA
+357 AKAKFKEHDDA
-368 EDEIARLEGEITR
+368 EDEIDRLEK
-381 LENEI
+381 EI
-386 AVAFGDMRALESEQM
+386 AHLEKEIAIAFEDMRNLESEEM

-412 AKSSDNDKNDTL
+412 AKNTDSDKNDTL
-424 LSEMQ
+424 LAEMQ

-434 DDELTQN
+434 DDELTKN
-441 QKQVQ
+441 QKQFQ
-446 RAVNDYEEDI
+446 RAVDEYNEDI
-456 ARSEQKIAELSENLQ
+456 AKSDEKIAELDESLQ
-471 RVLQQKEGLDTE
+471 RIVQQKDGVDTD
-483 LTQKKLLL
+483 LTGKKLAL
-491 QSTRQRIDTYKAME
+491 QSTRQRIDTYKAMD

-520 AYSEGKLTNPDG
+520 SYSEGKLVGSDG
-532 TGVGK
+532 TSVGK
-537 IHGPISKLISVE
+537 IHGPVSKLITVD
-549 EKYLVAVETS
+549 EKYVVAVETS
-559 LGAAIQNIVVENES
+559 LGASIQNIVVENES

-580 SLKRNEQGRATFMP
+580 ALKKHEQGRATFMP
-594 ITAIKAPTISQD
+594 ITAIKAPTISQE
-606 MKAASGFKG
+606 MKDASGFRG
-615 FIAFADDLVST
+615 FIAFADDLVSAK
-626 RSEYMNIVSY
+626 SEYMNIVSY

-656 LGYKVRAI
+656 LKYRVRAI
-664 TLDGQQINVGGS
+664 TIDGQQINVGGS

-683 HGHSILSRAGEV
+683 HGQSILSRAGEI
-695 KKLEGECKKI
+695 KKLEEECKKLESSISKLAETHKSLI
-705 DEAILRLS
+705 DEIEGIER
-713 ETHSAL
+713 EM
-719 VKDLEKAELEI
+719 
-730 KALED
+730 KALAD

-740 SLMAGSENTKLQQI
+740 SLMAGGENTKLQQI

-764 MNKLQE
+764 MDKLQE
-770 DYDNILRMRERYEE
+770 DYDNIIKMRERYDE
-784 DYTTLTAQ
+784 DFATLTEQ
-792 IAAYDEKISVIAE
+792 ILAYDEKISAIAE
-805 LRGDKDI
+805 IRSDKDV
-812 ERNTLTDKKDELSQS
+812 EKNELSDRKDELSQS

-842 ETENLLIDKSKEH
+842 ETENLLIEKNREH

-860 SDIEGQDEK
+860 GDIDGQDEK
-869 VKEYHEQL
+869 VKEYKERL
-877 ITLERERTE
+877 ATLEKEREE
-886 NRALLDEGER
+886 NREKLAGGEKVLDE
-896 ILEAL
+896 L
-901 NSERARLE
+901 NSDRARLE
-909 ENGTEFEKK
+909 ENGTEYERK
-918 INAINAKIKE
+918 INAVNAKIKE
-928 KLESK
+928 KTSHK
-933 DVLVKDNMFNENK
+933 DILVRENSANENK
-946 LTNLRSEYDKLSSK
+946 LANLKNEYDKLSSK

-974 LGYEEITAEMRPE
+974 LGYEQITADERPA
-987 IARIQTECR
+987 IAKIQTECR

-1018 RYDYMDKQIRDLN
+1018 RYDYMDNQIRDLTS
-1031 ASKLELEKIIA
+1031 SKVELEKIIS

-1049 TSFIESFN
+1049 TAFIESFN

-1077 LQLAD
+1077 LQLTD

>member
-1 MTLYLKS
+1 
-8 LEMQGFKSFPD
+8 MQGFKSFPD
-19 KTKLNF
+19 KTKLTF

-87 DNTDPNN
+87 DNTDPEN

-173 KFRHKKTES
+173 KFRHKKNES
-182 ERKLAQTEDNMTRV
+182 ERKLAQTEDNMTRI

-209 LEKEAEKAKRAIELL
+209 LEKEAEKAKRALELL

-230 DVQLWFFDTEKYRNE
+230 DVQLWFFDTEKYRND
-245 IAKFENLYKQ
+245 IARIETLYKQ
-255 SSFELQIAEEAI
+255 SAFELAAAEDAIASFES
-267 TNFEAQRDR
+267 QRDH
-276 LTEAS
+276 LTEVS
-281 QTNRYESEKLLTKI
+281 QTNRYESERLLTLI
-295 REQTDSNHKLE
+295 REKTDENHKLE

-321 LIDASH
+321 LIDASG
-327 DTKASIAASIEN
+327 DTKKTIFASIEAEN
-339 EKRDID
+339 KEIE
-345 NHIAR
+345 NHLER
-350 IEQIKQE
+350 IEQIKEE
-357 AKLKFREHDEA
+357 AKLKFRQHDEA
-368 EDEIARLEGEITR
+368 EDEIARLEGEISR
-381 LENEI
+381 LEKEI
-386 AVAFGDMRALESEQM
+386 DTAFADMRELESEEM

-412 AKSSDNDKNDTL
+412 AKSTDNDKNDTL
-424 LSEMQ
+424 IAEMQ

-434 DDELTQN
+434 DDELTRS
-441 QKQVQ
+441 QKATARMVDDY
-446 RAVNDYEEDI
+446 NDDI
-456 ARSEQKIAELSENLQ
+456 ARSDEKISELSAELQ
-471 RVLQQKEGLDTE
+471 RVLQQKEGLDSE
-483 LTQKKLLL
+483 LNEKKLQL
-491 QSTRQRIDTYKAME
+491 QSTKQRIDTYKAMDE
-505 DQFEGYNNSVRFVMK
+505 QFEGYNNSVRFVMK
-520 AYSEGKLTNPDG
+520 TYSEGKLTSSDG
-532 TGVGK
+532 KSVGK
-537 IHGPISKLISVE
+537 IYGPVSKLISVD
-549 EKYLVAVETS
+549 EKYVVAVETS
-559 LGAAIQNIVVENES
+559 LGASIQNIVVENES

-580 SLKRNEQGRATFMP
+580 ALKRHEQGRATFMP
-594 ITAIKAPTISQD
+594 ITAIKAPTITKELKD
-606 MKAASGFKG
+606 ASGFRG

-626 RSEYMNIVSY
+626 KSEYMNIVSY

-683 HGHSILSRAGEV
+683 HGQSILSRAGQV
-695 KKLEGECKKI
+695 KKLEDECEKI
-705 DEAILRLS
+705 EKNINKLS
-713 ETHSAL
+713 ETHKAL
-719 VKDLEKAELEI
+719 SSDVEKMEREI
-730 KALED
+730 GALED

-740 SLMAGSENTKLQQI
+740 ALMAGSENTKLQQI
-754 NAKIDANKTL
+754 NAKIDANRTL
-764 MNKLQE
+764 MDKLQE
-770 DYDNILRMRERYEE
+770 DYDNIVRMRERYEE
-784 DYTTLTAQ
+784 DFATLTEQ
-792 IAAYDEKISVIAE
+792 IAAFDAKISAISE
-805 LRGDKDI
+805 LRSDKDV
-812 ERNTLTDKKDELSQS
+812 ERNGLIDKRDELSGS

-842 ETENLLIDKSKEH
+842 ETENLLIEKSREH

-860 SDIEGQDEK
+860 SDIDGQDEK
-869 VKEYHEQL
+869 VKEY
-877 ITLERERTE
+877 RERLI
-886 NRALLDEGER
+886 ALEAERQDSRER
-896 ILEAL
+896 IAKGEAELNAL
-901 NSERARLE
+901 NAERSRLE
-909 ENGTEFEKK
+909 ENETEYEKK
-918 INAINAKIKE
+918 INAVNAKIKE
-928 KLESK
+928 KNSQKEILYREHST
-933 DVLVKDNMFNENK
+933 NENK
-946 LTNLRSEYDKLSSK
+946 LANLRDAYDKLSSK

-974 LGYEEITAEMRPE
+974 LGYEEITAEERP
-987 IARIQTECR
+987 ALAKLQTECR
-996 NKLRAIGHVDLDAVN
+996 NKLRAIGNVDLDAVN

-1031 ASKLELEKIIA
+1031 ASKTELEKIIA
-1042 QLDEEMK
+1042 QLDSEMK
-1049 TSFIESFN
+1049 TSFMESFN

-1064 RVFVELFGGGYAE
+1064 RVFCELFGGGYAE

-1152 YIKKYTGG
+1152 YIKRYTGG

>member
-1 MTLYLKS
+1 MYLKS

-19 KTKLNF
+19 KTKLAF

-87 DNTDPNN
+87 DNTDTEN

-182 ERKLAQTEDNMTRV
+182 ERKLAQTEDNMTRI

-230 DVQLWFFDTEKYRNE
+230 DVQLWFFDTERYRND
-245 IAKFENLYKQ
+245 IARIESLYKQ
-255 SSFELQIAEEAI
+255 SSFELAAVEDAIAS
-267 TNFEAQRDR
+267 FEAQRDH
-276 LTEAS
+276 LTEIS
-281 QTNRYESEKLLTKI
+281 QSNRCESERLLTLI
-295 REQTDSNHKLE
+295 REQTDKNHKLE

-321 LIDASH
+321 LIDASG
-327 DTKASIAASIEN
+327 DAKDQIRASIDAQNREIEG
-339 EKRDID
+339 
-345 NHIAR
+345 HLAR
-350 IEQIKQE
+350 IEQIKGE

-368 EDEIARLEGEITR
+368 EDEIARIEGEIDR
-381 LENEI
+381 LEKEI
-386 AVAFGDMRALESEQM
+386 DVAFADMRTLESEQM

-412 AKSSDNDKNDTL
+412 AKSTDNDKNDTL
-424 LSEMQ
+424 VSEMK

-434 DDELTQN
+434 DDELTKS
-441 QKQVQ
+441 QKATE
-446 RAVNDYEEDI
+446 RTVNDYNEDI
-456 ARSEQKIAELSENLQ
+456 ARSDEKISELGESLD
-471 RVLQQKEGLDTE
+471 RTLQQKAGLDEE
-483 LTQKKLLL
+483 LTAKKLLL
-491 QSTRQRIDTYKAME
+491 RSTRQRIDTYKAMD

-520 AYSEGKLTNPDG
+520 TYSEGKLVGADG
-532 TGVGK
+532 TSVGK
-537 IHGPISKLISVE
+537 IHGPVSKLISVE
-549 EKYLVAVETS
+549 DKYVVAVETS
-559 LGAAIQNIVVENES
+559 LGASIQNIVVENES

-580 SLKRNEQGRATFMP
+580 CLKKNEQGRATFMP
-594 ITAIKAPTISQD
+594 LTAIKAPTISKELKD
-606 MKAASGFKG
+606 ASGYRG

-626 RSEYMNIVSY
+626 KSEYMNIVSY

-643 FDNIDNATEMAKA
+643 FDNIDNATEMAKS

-683 HGHSILSRAGEV
+683 HGQSILSRAGEV
-695 KKLEGECKKI
+695 KKLEEECKKI
-705 DEAILRLS
+705 EVSISKLS
-713 ETHSAL
+713 ETHKSLTASI
-719 VKDLEKAELEI
+719 EKAEREI
-730 KALED
+730 GALED

-740 SLMAGSENTKLQQI
+740 ALMAGSENTKLQQI
-754 NAKIDANKTL
+754 NAKIDANRTL
-764 MNKLQE
+764 MEKLQE
-770 DYDNILRMRERYEE
+770 DYDNIVRMRERYEE
-784 DYTTLTAQ
+784 DFVTLTEQ
-792 IAAYDEKISVIAE
+792 IAAYDEKISAIAE
-805 LRGDKDI
+805 IRSDKDV
-812 ERNTLTDKKDELSQS
+812 ERNALADKKDELSGA

-842 ETENLLIDKSKEH
+842 ETENLLIEKNREH

-869 VKEYHEQL
+869 VKEYRDRL
-877 ITLERERTE
+877 VALEEERHVNREK
-886 NRALLDEGER
+886 LSEGEAA
-896 ILEAL
+896 LAAL
-901 NSERARLE
+901 NEERARLE
-909 ENGTEFEKK
+909 ENGTEYERK
-918 INAINAKIKE
+918 INAVNAKIKE
-928 KLESK
+928 KTSQK
-933 DVLVKDNMFNENK
+933 DILFRENSINENK
-946 LTNLRSEYDKLSSK
+946 LTNLKNDYDKLSSK

-974 LGYEEITAEMRPE
+974 LGYEEITAEERP
-987 IARIQTECR
+987 ALAKLQTECR
-996 NKLRAIGHVDLDAVN
+996 NKLRAIGNVDLDAVN

-1018 RYDYMDKQIRDLN
+1018 RYDYMDKQIRDLT
-1031 ASKLELEKIIA
+1031 ASKVELEKIIS
-1042 QLDEEMK
+1042 QLDGEMK

-1064 RVFVELFGGGYAE
+1064 RVFCELFGGGYAE
-1077 LQLAD
+1077 LQLTD

>member
-1 MTLYLKS
+1 MYLKS

-19 KTKLNF
+19 KTKLTF
-25 EHGATVIVG
+25 EQGATVIVG

-87 DNTDPNN
+87 DNTDPDN

-103 IVTRRYYRSGE
+103 VVTRRYYRSGD

-182 ERKLAQTEDNMTRV
+182 ERKLTQTEDNMTRI

-230 DVQLWFFDTEKYRNE
+230 DVQLWFFDTEKYRND
-245 IAKFENLYKQ
+245 IARVEALYKQ
-255 SSFELQIAEEAI
+255 SSFELSAVEEAI
-267 TNFEAQRDR
+267 ESYEIQRDH
-276 LTEAS
+276 LMEVSAA
-281 QTNRYESEKLLTKI
+281 NRYESEKLLTQI
-295 REQTDSNHKLE
+295 REQTDINHKLE

-321 LIDASH
+321 LIDATG
-327 DTKASIAASIEN
+327 DTKAQIRASIEAEN
-339 EKRDID
+339 KEIE
-345 NHIAR
+345 NHFAK

-357 AKLKFREHDEA
+357 AKSKFKEHDDI
-368 EDEIARLEGEITR
+368 EDEIDRLEKEISR
-381 LENEI
+381 LEKEI
-386 AVAFGDMRALESEQM
+386 AIAFDDMRALEAEEM

-412 AKSSDNDKNDTL
+412 AKNTDSDKNNTL
-424 LSEMQ
+424 LAEMQ

-434 DDELTQN
+434 DDELTKK
-441 QKQVQ
+441 QKQTQ
-446 RAVNDYEEDI
+446 RVVDDYNADI
-456 ARSEQKIAELSENLQ
+456 AKSDEKITELSENLQ
-471 RVLQQKEGLDTE
+471 RILQQKDGIDADLN
-483 LTQKKLLL
+483 QKKLAL
-491 QSTRQRIDTYKAME
+491 QSTRQRIDTYKAMD
-505 DQFEGYNNSVRFVMK
+505 DQFEGYNNSVRFIMK
-520 AYSEGKLTNPDG
+520 SYGEGKLVGPDG
-532 TGVGK
+532 TSVGK
-537 IHGPISKLISVE
+537 IHGPISKLISVD
-549 EKYLVAVETS
+549 EKYVVAVETS
-559 LGAAIQNIVVENES
+559 LGASIQNIVVENES
-573 VAKAAML
+573 VAKAAMF
-580 SLKRNEQGRATFMP
+580 SLKKNEQGRATFMP
-594 ITAIKAPTISQD
+594 ITAIKAPTISQE
-606 MKAASGFKG
+606 MKEASGFRG
-615 FIAFADDLVST
+615 FIAFADDLVSAK
-626 RSEYMNIVSY
+626 SEYMNIVSY

-656 LGYKVRAI
+656 LKYRVRAI

-676 FTGGSVK
+676 FTGGSIK
-683 HGHSILSRAGEV
+683 HGQSILSRAGEI
-695 KKLEGECKKI
+695 KKFEEEANKLELVVSKLAETQKS
-705 DEAILRLS
+705 LS
-713 ETHSAL
+713 S
-719 VKDLEKAELEI
+719 DIEKSDREI

-740 SLMAGSENTKLQQI
+740 GLMAGSENTKLQQI

-764 MNKLQE
+764 MEKIQE
-770 DYDNILRMRERYEE
+770 DYDNIVKMRERYDE
-784 DYTTLTAQ
+784 DFVTLTEQ
-792 IAAYDEKISVIAE
+792 IAAFEEKIAAISEI
-805 LRGDKDI
+805 RTDKDI
-812 ERNTLTDKKDELSQS
+812 DKNELSDKKDELSQS
-827 LTAIY
+827 LTAIF
-832 IRINELQKDI
+832 IKINELQKDI
-842 ETENLLIDKSKEH
+842 ETENLLIEKSNEH
-855 IEALK
+855 IETLK
-860 SDIEGQDEK
+860 GDIEGQDEK
-869 VKEYHEQL
+869 VKEYCQRL
-877 ITLERERTE
+877 ASLENERAE
-886 NRALLDEGER
+886 NREKLAEGEK
-896 ILEAL
+896 ILEEL
-901 NSERARLE
+901 NSDRARLE
-909 ENGTEFEKK
+909 ENSSEYEKK
-918 INAINAKIKE
+918 INAVNAKIKE
-928 KLESK
+928 KISHK
-933 DVLVKDNMFNENK
+933 DILVRENSTNENK
-946 LTNLRSEYDKLSSK
+946 LINLKNDYDKLSSK

-974 LGYEEITAEMRPE
+974 LGYEQITAEERP
-987 IARIQTECR
+987 ALAKIQTECR

-1031 ASKLELEKIIA
+1031 ASKAELEKIIS
-1042 QLDEEMK
+1042 QLDNEMK
-1049 TSFIESFN
+1049 TSFIESFH

-1077 LQLAD
+1077 LQLTD